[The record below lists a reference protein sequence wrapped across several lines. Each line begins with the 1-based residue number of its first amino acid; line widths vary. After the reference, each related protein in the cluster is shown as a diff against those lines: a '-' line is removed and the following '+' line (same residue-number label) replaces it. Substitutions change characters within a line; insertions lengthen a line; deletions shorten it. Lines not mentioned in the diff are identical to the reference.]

1 MKLHYIFTVALTALM
16 AIPAMAQDRNNEDE
30 VVKVNARFS
39 AYNYREGEL
48 IVKFKDQSAA
58 QIKAPR
64 RTKFRTSGVNS
75 IDATLRALGVS
86 EVEELMPLSGHQP
99 VKRLARSVNGQTVTA
114 PAMNRVYLMRYNKAK
129 VRNVEEAVAK
139 LSKLK
144 DVEYAEPNRIVYALG
159 GAEAMAAQSK
169 ALDEAQQQTADGE
182 NRAVSFNDPLFGNQW
197 GLQSMQIPLLWQEP
211 FITNK
216 RPVIA
221 ILDTG
226 VDIDHP
232 DLKANIWT
240 NAKEAEGAEEYDDDG
255 NGFNDDVHGWDFV
268 NQTGRIGDW
277 NGHGTH
283 CAGIAAAVAG
293 NGIGIVGANPDAL
306 IMPVTVMQSDGTGD
320 VATIIKGIDYAVA
333 NGADI
338 ISMSFGSYGESRAEE
353 QALGRAYQKAVL
365 VAAAGNDGMCLNHK
379 HGRGDPAPMYPAS
392 YTFVLGVQAMSSEG
406 NITDWSNYDDDGPTY
421 SEWGEAKLY
430 NYELLAPGV
439 NIESTYPGG
448 NYKSLNGTSMATPMV
463 AGALSRLIQTKEY
476 VNKEY
481 LFGDLINACS
491 ETGGLDIYKA
501 FSIKDEDRTPELSFV
516 TYEMDDSTNVGDGD
530 GRPDA
535 GEVID
540 FYPIVRN
547 SWGKAKNIKL
557 SIELGENEDPQI
569 VELIKKEADF
579 GAELSAYGKGKS
591 DEPLRIKIN
600 DKCADNRR
608 IRLVLKGTCD
618 GMQGEFTQEITL
630 TVENGVEIGGLI
642 KENTT
647 LYPNVHYIVTK
658 TIAVPQGVTLTI
670 KPGTIL
676 DFKNT
681 NIKNVGTI
689 NAIGKPDS
697 LIVLNGMND
706 PSSIGGASID
716 ISDFSYT
723 VIQNSNL
730 FSLEFDYYGIDKIKK
745 TNNNIVKDNEISM
758 LSDGTFEKCNFFNN
772 KRIHYYDGD
781 DMNLTS
787 CNLIGNCTDDRA
799 QSNAFGLQALH
810 SSNIFS
816 NKYGLTG
823 AYISNG
829 PKVYTTDTPNYFGSS
844 NESLVRKGIYDINND
859 YSTTE
864 YDLSNMLTRP
874 NAEAHGIV
882 WKVVVNGYDAQ
893 DEFDML
899 PPLGVGKHKF
909 EVYFNRPMRTSVT
922 PMVAMGVRPP
932 YTQIPIAEEGTW
944 SADSTVYT
952 TYLTITGKT
961 GADGLNRIY
970 VDGAKDNEGFEIPYE
985 NSRFNVNVQAAGS
998 LSTGFMGEAG
1008 LGKVT
1013 LSWNDVQNSFDD
1025 FLGYNLYRYT
1035 DKGDTIKVNK
1045 QLLDN
1050 ETLEY
1055 VDYDVVP
1062 GTTYCYQYKV
1072 ITTDLKETDP
1082 SNVVAVT
1089 PMTSTLGDANGSG
1102 KVDVADVVTTVNYA
1116 SGQNPKPFI
1125 FEAADVNTDLQIDI
1139 LDVVGIIRTILNPN
1153 ADVSSMAMATA
1164 TYTVENGIVYVD
1176 SPVDL
1181 AGVQIQIATEKGSQI
1196 KATDEMEGFE
1206 QTSSWLSDNDFIYLA
1221 YSMSGKTLTAGKHA
1235 ILNIGNA
1242 KIMDIRLSDAAGK
1255 NVEAKAG
1262 QETSVTRLGADVMNV
1277 SGIYTLTGV
1286 KLSGRSSDLKKLP
1299 AGVYIV
1305 DGKKVVK

>member
-1 MKLHYIFTVALTALM
+1 MKL
-16 AIPAMAQDRNNEDE
+16 PQ
-30 VVKVNARFS
+30 
-39 AYNYREGEL
+39 
-48 IVKFKDQSAA
+48 
-58 QIKAPR
+58 
-64 RTKFRTSGVNS
+64 
-75 IDATLRALGVS
+75 
-86 EVEELMPLSGHQP
+86 
-99 VKRLARSVNGQTVTA
+99 
-114 PAMNRVYLMRYNKAK
+114 
-129 VRNVEEAVAK
+129 
-139 LSKLK
+139 
-144 DVEYAEPNRIVYALG
+144 
-159 GAEAMAAQSK
+159 
-169 ALDEAQQQTADGE
+169 
-182 NRAVSFNDPLFGNQW
+182 
-197 GLQSMQIPLLWQEP
+197 LWQQP
-211 FITNK
+211 IITQK
-216 RPVIA
+216 RPIIA

-240 NAKEAEGAEEYDDDG
+240 NTKESEGAEDYDDDG
-255 NGFNDDVHGWDFV
+255 NGFKDDLHGWDFV

-283 CAGIAAAVAG
+283 CAGIAAAVGG

-338 ISMSFGSYGESRAEE
+338 ISMSFGSYGESKAQE

-365 VAAAGNDGMCLNHK
+365 VAAAGNDGKCMNHK
-379 HGRGDPAPMYPAS
+379 HPEKAQDKPMPMYPAS
-392 YTFVLGVQAMSSEG
+392 YTFVLGVQAMNSEG
-406 NITDWSNYDDDGPTY
+406 NITYWSNYDDNGPTY
-421 SEWGEAKLY
+421 TEWGEDKLY
-430 NYELLAPGV
+430 NYELLAPGA

-463 AGALSRLIQTKEY
+463 AGALSRLIQSKEY
-476 VNKEY
+476 ANKEY

-491 ETGGLDIYKA
+491 STGGLDIYKV
-501 FSIKDEDRTPELSFV
+501 FSIKDEDRIPELSFV

-569 VELIKKEADF
+569 VEFIKKETDF
-579 GAELSAYGKGKS
+579 GSELSAYGKGKS
-591 DEPLRIKIN
+591 AEPLRIKIN
-600 DKCADNRR
+600 DKCADNRH
-608 IRLVLKGTCD
+608 IRLVIKGTCD
-618 GMQGEFTQEITL
+618 GMEKEITQDITL
-630 TVENGVEIGGLI
+630 IVENGVEIGGVI
-642 KENTT
+642 KKDMT

-658 TIAVPQGVTLTI
+658 NLAIPEGVTLTI
-670 KPGTIL
+670 KPGTKL
-676 DFKNT
+676 EFKDT
-681 NIKNVGTI
+681 YFTNVGTI
-689 NAIGKPDS
+689 NAVGKPDS
-697 LIVLNGMND
+697 LIVLEGIDSKDN
-706 PSSIGGASID
+706 ILYGANID
-716 ISDFSYT
+716 LSGFSYT
-723 VIQNSNL
+723 ELKKSHINDFYGNYNNVIINNNKIFDSVGSKRNYGCNIYNNTIYVLRKGDGLFEKSNL
-730 FSLEFDYYGIDKIKK
+730 INNYAYDYDIAKIEL
-745 TNNNIVKDNEISM
+745 D
-758 LSDGTFEKCNFFNN
+758 
-772 KRIHYYDGD
+772 
-781 DMNLTS
+781 
-787 CNLIGNCTDDRA
+787 
-799 QSNAFGLQALH
+799 QFG
-810 SSNIFS
+810 SSNIWNTGNVVI
-816 NKYGLTG
+816 NKGST
-823 AYISNG
+823 
-829 PKVYTTDTPNYFGSS
+829 VYTPDFPNYFGSS
-844 NESLVRKGIYDINND
+844 KEATVRKGILDIYNN
-859 YSTTE
+859 YGTTE

-874 NAEAHGIV
+874 NADAHGVV
-882 WKVVVNGYDAQ
+882 WKVVVDGYDAQ

-922 PMVAMGVRPP
+922 PMVAMGIRPP

-944 SADSTVYT
+944 SADSLIYT
-952 TYLTITGKT
+952 AYLTITGKT

-970 VDGAKDNEGFEIPYE
+970 VDQAKDNEGFDIPIE

-1102 KVDVADVVTTVNYA
+1102 NVDVADVITTVNYA

-1181 AGVQIQIATEKGSQI
+1181 AGVQIQIATEKGSEVT
-1196 KATDEMEGFE
+1196 ATGEMEGFE
-1206 QTSSWLSDNDFIYLA
+1206 QASSWLSDNDFIYLA

-1262 QETSVTRLGADVMNV
+1262 ELSSITRLGSDVMNV

-1286 KLSGRSSDLKKLP
+1286 KLSGRSSDLNRLP

-1305 DGKKVVK
+1305 DGKKMVK

>member
-1 MKLHYIFTVALTALM
+1 MYKTKPTGGG
-16 AIPAMAQDRNNEDE
+16 NNISYD
-30 VVKVNARFS
+30 
-39 AYNYREGEL
+39 
-48 IVKFKDQSAA
+48 
-58 QIKAPR
+58 
-64 RTKFRTSGVNS
+64 
-75 IDATLRALGVS
+75 
-86 EVEELMPLSGHQP
+86 
-99 VKRLARSVNGQTVTA
+99 
-114 PAMNRVYLMRYNKAK
+114 
-129 VRNVEEAVAK
+129 
-139 LSKLK
+139 
-144 DVEYAEPNRIVYALG
+144 
-159 GAEAMAAQSK
+159 
-169 ALDEAQQQTADGE
+169 
-182 NRAVSFNDPLFGNQW
+182 DPLFGQQW
-197 GLQSMQIPLLWQEP
+197 GLQTMKLPQLWQQP
-211 FITNK
+211 IITQK
-216 RPVIA
+216 RPIIA

-240 NAKEAEGAEEYDDDG
+240 NTKEAEGAEDYDDDG
-255 NGFNDDVHGWDFV
+255 NGFKDDLHGWDFV

-283 CAGIAAAVAG
+283 CAGIAAAVGG

-338 ISMSFGSYGESRAEE
+338 ISMSFGSYGESKAQE
-353 QALGRAYQKAVL
+353 QALGRAYQKAIL
-365 VAAAGNDGMCLNHK
+365 VAAAGNDGKCMNHK
-379 HGRGDPAPMYPAS
+379 HPEKAQDKPMPMYPAS
-392 YTFVLGVQAMSSEG
+392 YTFVLGVQAMNSEG
-406 NITDWSNYDDDGPTY
+406 NITDWSNYDDNGPTY
-421 SEWGEAKLY
+421 TEWGEDKLY
-430 NYELLAPGV
+430 NYELLAPGA

-463 AGALSRLIQTKEY
+463 AGALSRLIQSKEY
-476 VNKEY
+476 ANKEY

-491 ETGGLDIYKA
+491 STGGLDIYKA
-501 FSIKDEDRTPELSFV
+501 FSIKDEDRKPDLSFV

-535 GEVID
+535 GEIID
-540 FYPIVRN
+540 IYPIVRN

-569 VELIKKEADF
+569 VEFIKKEADF
-579 GAELSAYGKGKS
+579 GWELSAYGKGKS
-591 DEPLRIKIN
+591 AEPLRIKIN
-600 DKCADNRR
+600 DKCADNRH
-608 IRLVLKGTCD
+608 ISLVLKATCD
-618 GMQGEFTQEITL
+618 GTEKKITQDITL
-630 TVENGVEIGGLI
+630 TVENGVEIGGVI
-642 KENTT
+642 KKDMT

-658 TIAVPQGVTLTI
+658 NLAIPEGVTLTI
-670 KPGTIL
+670 KPGTKL
-676 DFKNT
+676 EFKGTYFSNA
-681 NIKNVGTI
+681 GTI
-689 NAIGKPDS
+689 NAAGKPDS
-697 LIVLNGMND
+697 LIVLEGIDNKGYWA
-706 PSSIGGASID
+706 GGAYINLSG
-716 ISDFSYT
+716 FSYT
-723 VIQNSNL
+723 EVKNSNARNL
-730 FSLEFDYYGIDKIKK
+730 SGDY
-745 TNNNIVKDNEISM
+745 NNVFLN
-758 LSDGTFEKCNFFNN
+758 
-772 KRIHYYDGD
+772 H
-781 DMNLTS
+781 
-787 CNLIGNCTDDRA
+787 NLIQISYA
-799 QSNAFGLQALH
+799 QSTICNCNIYNNRIDDCYINFVKSNIIHNDAFSSNNSLINLDKVE
-810 SSNIFS
+810 SSNIWNS
-816 NKYGLTG
+816 ERVGIEKG
-823 AYISNG
+823 AT
-829 PKVYTTDTPNYFGSS
+829 VYTPDFPNYFGSS
-844 NESLVRKGIYDINND
+844 KEATVRKSILDIYNNF
-859 YSTTE
+859 STTE
-864 YDLSNMLTRP
+864 YDLSNMLMRP
-874 NAEAHGIV
+874 NAEAHGVV
-882 WKVVVNGYDAQ
+882 WKVVVDGYDAQ

-909 EVYFNRPMRTSVT
+909 EVYFNRPMRTSIT
-922 PMVAMGVRPP
+922 PMVAMGVRMP

-944 SADSTVYT
+944 SADSLIYT
-952 TYLTITGKT
+952 AYLTITGKT

-985 NSRFNVNVQAAGS
+985 NTRFNVNVQAAGS

-1102 KVDVADVVTTVNYA
+1102 NVDVADVITTVNYA
-1116 SGQNPKPFI
+1116 SGQEPKPFI

-1181 AGVQIQIATEKGSQI
+1181 AGVQIQIATDKGSEVT
-1196 KATDEMEGFE
+1196 ATGEMEGFE
-1206 QTSSWLSDNDFIYLA
+1206 QASSWLSDNDFIYLA
-1221 YSMSGKTLTAGKHA
+1221 YSMSDKTLAAGKHA
-1235 ILNIGNA
+1235 ILNIGNV

-1262 QETSVTRLGADVMNV
+1262 ELSSITRLGSDVMNV

>member
-30 VVKVNARFS
+30 VVKVDARFS

-139 LSKLK
+139 LAKLK

-169 ALDEAQQQTADGE
+169 ALDEAQQQTAGGE

-197 GLQSMQIPLLWQEP
+197 GLQSMQIPQLWQEP

-283 CAGIAAAVAG
+283 CAGIAAAVGG
-293 NGIGIVGANPDAL
+293 NDIGIVGANPDAL

-365 VAAAGNDGMCLNHK
+365 VAAAGNDGMCLNHA
-379 HGRGDPAPMYPAS
+379 HPERGQFAPKPMYPAS
-392 YTFVLGVQAMSSEG
+392 YTFVLGVQAMDSEG
-406 NITDWSNYDDDGPTY
+406 CRAGFSNYDDNGPTY
-421 SEWGEAKLY
+421 SEWGEDKLY

-476 VNKEY
+476 ANKEY

-491 ETGGLDIYKA
+491 ATGGLDIYKA
-501 FSIKDEDRTPELSFV
+501 FSIKDEDRIPELSFV

-569 VELIKKEADF
+569 VKFIKKEADF
-579 GAELSAYGKGKS
+579 GSELSAYGKGKS
-591 DEPLRIKIN
+591 AEPLRIKIN
-600 DKCADNRR
+600 DKCADNRH

-630 TVENGVEIGGLI
+630 TVENGVEIGGVI
-642 KENTT
+642 KKDMT

-658 TIAVPQGVTLTI
+658 NLAIPEGVTLTI
-670 KPGTIL
+670 KPGTKL
-676 DFKNT
+676 EFKGTYFENR
-681 NIKNVGTI
+681 GTI
-689 NAIGKPDS
+689 NAVGKPDS
-697 LIVLNGMND
+697 LIVLEGIDSKND
-706 PSSIGGASID
+706 IGGAD
-716 ISDFSYT
+716 INLSGFSYT
-723 VIQNSNL
+723 ELKKSHIRYFKGNFNNVIIDNNDMYQTPYIGYNNNNNGCNIYNNTISTTGDGRFEKSNIINNYAR
-730 FSLEFDYYGIDKIKK
+730 FDY
-745 TNNNIVKDNEISM
+745 
-758 LSDGTFEKCNFFNN
+758 DGLIELNQFN
-772 KRIHYYDGD
+772 
-781 DMNLTS
+781 
-787 CNLIGNCTDDRA
+787 
-799 QSNAFGLQALH
+799 
-810 SSNIFS
+810 SSNIW
-816 NKYGLTG
+816 NTEHIGIQADVT
-823 AYISNG
+823 
-829 PKVYTTDTPNYFGSS
+829 VYTTDTPNYFGSS
-844 NESLVRKGIYDINND
+844 KEATVRKSILDINNN
-859 YSTTE
+859 YGTTE

-874 NAEAHGIV
+874 NAEAHGVV
-882 WKVVVNGYDAQ
+882 WKVVVDGYDAQ

-922 PMVAMGVRPP
+922 PMVAMGVRMP
-932 YTQIPIAEEGTW
+932 YTQIPIAEDGTW

-952 TYLTITGKT
+952 AYLTITGKT

-1089 PMTSTLGDANGSG
+1089 PMTSTIGDANGSG
-1102 KVDVADVVTTVNYA
+1102 NVDVADVITTVNYA
-1116 SGQNPKPFI
+1116 SGQEPKPFI
-1125 FEAADVNTDLQIDI
+1125 FEAADINKDLQIDI

-1196 KATDEMEGFE
+1196 KATDELEGFE
-1206 QTSSWLSDNDFIYLA
+1206 QASSWLSDNDFLFMA
-1221 YSMSGKTLTAGKHA
+1221 YSMSGKTLAAGKHA

-1262 QETSVTRLGADVMNV
+1262 QETSVTRLGADIMNV

>member
-1 MKLHYIFTVALTALM
+1 MELHRIFTIALTALA
-16 AIPAMAQDRNNEDE
+16 AIPTMAQDRNNEDE
-30 VVKVNARFS
+30 VVKVDARFS
-39 AYNYREGEL
+39 AYNYREGEV

-58 QIKAPR
+58 QINAPR

-75 IDATLRALGVS
+75 IDATLRELGVS
-86 EVEELMPLSGHQP
+86 EVEALMPLSGNQQ
-99 VKRLARSVNGQTVTA
+99 VKRLARSVNGKTVAA
-114 PAMNRVYLMRYNKAK
+114 PAMNRIYLMHFDKTK
-129 VRNVEEAVAK
+129 VRNTEEAVAK
-139 LSKLK
+139 LAKLA

-159 GAEAMAAQSK
+159 NTESQAGQSK
-169 ALDEAQQQTADGE
+169 ALMDVQDQANGGGKNTSYD
-182 NRAVSFNDPLFGNQW
+182 DPLFGQQW
-197 GLQSMQIPLLWQEP
+197 GLQTMKLPQLWQQP
-211 FITNK
+211 IIRQK
-216 RPVIA
+216 RPIIA

-240 NAKEAEGAEEYDDDG
+240 NTKESEGAEDYDDDG
-255 NGFNDDVHGWDFV
+255 NGFKDDLHGWDFV

-283 CAGIAAAVAG
+283 CAGIAAAVGG

-338 ISMSFGSYGESRAEE
+338 ISMSFGSYGESKAEE
-353 QALGRAYQKAVL
+353 QALGRAYQKAIL
-365 VAAAGNDGMCLNHK
+365 VAAAGNDGKCLNHA
-379 HGRGDPAPMYPAS
+379 HPERGQMSPAPMYPGS
-392 YTFVLGVQAMSSEG
+392 YTFVLGVQAMNSEG
-406 NITDWSNYDDDGPTY
+406 NITGWSNYDDNGPTY
-421 SEWGEAKLY
+421 SAWGEDKLY
-430 NYELLAPGV
+430 NYELLAPGA

-463 AGALSRLIQTKEY
+463 AGALSRLIQSKEY
-476 VNKEY
+476 ANKEY
-481 LFGDLINACS
+481 LFGDLINACPT
-491 ETGGLDIYKA
+491 TGGLDIYKA
-501 FSIKDEDRTPELSFV
+501 FSIKDEDRKPELSFV
-516 TYEMDDSTNVGDGD
+516 TYEMDDSTNIGDGD

-535 GEVID
+535 GEIID
-540 FYPIVRN
+540 IYPIVRN

-569 VELIKKEADF
+569 VEFIKKEADF
-579 GAELSAYGKGKS
+579 GSELSAYGKGKS
-591 DEPLRIKIN
+591 AEPLRIKIN
-600 DKCADNRR
+600 DKCADNRH
-608 IRLVLKGTCD
+608 IRLVIKGTCD
-618 GMQGEFTQEITL
+618 GMEGEITQDITL
-630 TVENGVEIGGLI
+630 TVENGVEIGGVI
-642 KENTT
+642 KEDMT

-658 TIAVPQGVTLTI
+658 NLAIPEGVTLTI
-670 KPGTIL
+670 KPGTKL
-676 DFKNT
+676 EFKGTYFENR
-681 NIKNVGTI
+681 GTI
-689 NAIGKPDS
+689 NAAGKPDS
-697 LIVLNGMND
+697 LIVLEGMDNKN
-706 PSSIGGASID
+706 SSGANINLSG
-716 ISDFSYT
+716 FSYT
-723 VIQNSNL
+723 ELKKSKIYVCYGNFNNVIINENYM
-730 FSLEFDYYGIDKIKK
+730 YYITTSSHNNI
-745 TNNNIVKDNEISM
+745 NNNNGCNIYNNTIYSNASGHDR
-758 LSDGTFEKCNFFNN
+758 FEKSNIINN
-772 KRIHYYDGD
+772 YAD
-781 DMNLTS
+781 DPVI
-787 CNLIGNCTDDRA
+787 CLIGLRQFN
-799 QSNAFGLQALH
+799 
-810 SSNIFS
+810 SSNIW
-816 NKYGLTG
+816 NTEHIGIQADAT
-823 AYISNG
+823 
-829 PKVYTTDTPNYFGSS
+829 VYTTDTPNYFGSS
-844 NESLVRKGIYDINND
+844 KEATVRKSILDIHND
-859 YSTTE
+859 YGTTE

-874 NAEAHGIV
+874 NAEAHGVV
-882 WKVVVNGYDAQ
+882 WKVVVDGYDAQ

-909 EVYFNRPMRTSVT
+909 EVYFNRPMRTNVT

-932 YTQIPIAEEGTW
+932 YTQIPIAEDGTW

-952 TYLTITGKT
+952 AYLTITGKT

-985 NSRFNVNVQAAGS
+985 NTRFNVNVQAAGS

-1102 KVDVADVVTTVNYA
+1102 NVDVADVITTVNYA
-1116 SGQNPKPFI
+1116 SGQEPKPFI

-1181 AGVQIQIATEKGSQI
+1181 AGVQIQIATEKGSEVT
-1196 KATDEMEGFE
+1196 ATGEMEGFE
-1206 QTSSWLSDNDFIYLA
+1206 QASSWLSDNDFIYLA

-1262 QETSVTRLGADVMNV
+1262 ELSSITRLGSDVMNV

-1305 DGKKVVK
+1305 DGKKMVK

>member
-1 MKLHYIFTVALTALM
+1 MHKSSLT
-16 AIPAMAQDRNNEDE
+16 
-30 VVKVNARFS
+30 
-39 AYNYREGEL
+39 
-48 IVKFKDQSAA
+48 
-58 QIKAPR
+58 
-64 RTKFRTSGVNS
+64 
-75 IDATLRALGVS
+75 
-86 EVEELMPLSGHQP
+86 
-99 VKRLARSVNGQTVTA
+99 
-114 PAMNRVYLMRYNKAK
+114 
-129 VRNVEEAVAK
+129 
-139 LSKLK
+139 
-144 DVEYAEPNRIVYALG
+144 G
-159 GAEAMAAQSK
+159 GGKNISY
-169 ALDEAQQQTADGE
+169 D
-182 NRAVSFNDPLFGNQW
+182 DPLFGQQW
-197 GLQSMQIPLLWQEP
+197 GLQTMKLPQLWQQP
-211 FITNK
+211 IITQK
-216 RPVIA
+216 RPIIA

-240 NAKEAEGAEEYDDDG
+240 NTKESEGAEDYDDDG
-255 NGFNDDVHGWDFV
+255 NGFKDDLHGWDFV

-283 CAGIAAAVAG
+283 CAGIAAAVGG

-338 ISMSFGSYGESRAEE
+338 ISMSFGSYGESKVEE

-365 VAAAGNDGMCLNHK
+365 VAAAGNDGKCLNHA
-379 HGRGDPAPMYPAS
+379 HPGQIFPMPMYPAS
-392 YTFVLGVQAMSSEG
+392 YTFVLGVQAMNGEG
-406 NITDWSNYDDDGPTY
+406 NITGWSNYDDNGPTY
-421 SEWGEAKLY
+421 SGWGEDKLY
-430 NYELLAPGV
+430 NYELLAPGI

-448 NYKSLNGTSMATPMV
+448 NYKTLNGTSMATPMV
-463 AGALSRLIQTKEY
+463 AGALSRLIQSKEY
-476 VNKEY
+476 ANKEY

-491 ETGGLDIYKA
+491 ATGGLDIYKA
-501 FSIKDEDRTPELSFV
+501 FSIKDEDRKPELSFV

-530 GRPDA
+530 GRADA

-569 VELIKKEADF
+569 VEFIKKEADF
-579 GAELSAYGKGKS
+579 GSELSAYGKARS
-591 DEPLRIKIN
+591 AEPLRIKIN
-600 DKCADNRR
+600 DKCADNRH
-608 IRLVLKGTCD
+608 IHLVIKGTCD
-618 GMQGEFTQEITL
+618 GMESEITQDITL
-630 TVENGVEIGGLI
+630 TVENGVEIGGVI
-642 KENTT
+642 KEDMT
-647 LYPNVHYIVTK
+647 LYPNVHYIVT
-658 TIAVPQGVTLTI
+658 TNLAIPEGVTLTI
-670 KPGTIL
+670 KPGTKL
-676 DFKNT
+676 EFKGTYFEN
-681 NIKNVGTI
+681 KGTI
-689 NAIGKPDS
+689 NAAGKPDS
-697 LIVLNGMND
+697 LIELEGMRNKVNWMGD
-706 PSSIGGASID
+706 ASINL
-716 ISDFSYT
+716 SGFSYT
-723 VIQNSNL
+723 EVKNSYAQSISGDYNNVFFNHNL
-730 FSLEFDYYGIDKIKK
+730 I
-745 TNNNIVKDNEISM
+745 
-758 LSDGTFEKCNFFNN
+758 LSDYWQYTISNCNCNIYNN
-772 KRIHYYDGD
+772 RIDHCNINFVKSNIINNDAFSRDNSLINLDGVE
-781 DMNLTS
+781 
-787 CNLIGNCTDDRA
+787 
-799 QSNAFGLQALH
+799 
-810 SSNIFS
+810 SSNIWNS
-816 NKYGLTG
+816 ERVGINKG
-823 AYISNG
+823 AT
-829 PKVYTTDTPNYFGSS
+829 VFTTDFPNYFGSS
-844 NESLVRKGIYDINND
+844 KEATVRKSILDIYN
-859 YSTTE
+859 YYGATE

-874 NAEAHGIV
+874 NADAHGVV
-882 WKVVVNGYDAQ
+882 WKVVVDGYDAQ

-922 PMVAMGVRPP
+922 PMVAMGVRMP

-944 SADSTVYT
+944 SADSLIYT
-952 TYLTITGKT
+952 AYLTITGKT

-985 NSRFNVNVQAAGS
+985 NTRFNVNVQAAGS

-1102 KVDVADVVTTVNYA
+1102 KVDVADVITTVNYA
-1116 SGQNPKPFI
+1116 SGQEPKPFI

-1181 AGVQIQIATEKGSQI
+1181 AGVQIQIATEKGSEVT
-1196 KATDEMEGFE
+1196 ATGEMEGFE
-1206 QTSSWLSDNDFIYLA
+1206 QASSWLSDNDFIYLA

-1262 QETSVTRLGADVMNV
+1262 ELSSITRLGSDVMNV

-1305 DGKKVVK
+1305 DGKKMVK

>member
-30 VVKVNARFS
+30 VVKVDARFS

-99 VKRLARSVNGQTVTA
+99 VKRLARSFNGQTVTA

-169 ALDEAQQQTADGE
+169 ALDEAQQQTAGGE

-283 CAGIAAAVAG
+283 CAGIAAAVGG

-365 VAAAGNDGMCLNHK
+365 VAAAGNDGMCLNHA
-379 HGRGDPAPMYPAS
+379 HPERGQFAPQPMYPAS
-392 YTFVLGVQAMSSEG
+392 YTFVLGVQAMNSEG
-406 NITDWSNYDDDGPTY
+406 NITGWSNYDDNGPTY
-421 SEWGEAKLY
+421 TEWGEDKLY
-430 NYELLAPGV
+430 NYELLAPGA

-491 ETGGLDIYKA
+491 ETGGLNIYKA
-501 FSIKDEDRTPELSFV
+501 FSIKDEDRIPELSFV

-540 FYPIVRN
+540 LYPIVRN

-630 TVENGVEIGGLI
+630 TVENGVEIGGVI
-642 KENTT
+642 KKDMT

-658 TIAVPQGVTLTI
+658 NLAISEGVTLTI
-670 KPGTIL
+670 KPGTKL
-676 DFKNT
+676 EFKDTYFT
-681 NIKNVGTI
+681 NNGTI
-689 NAIGKPDS
+689 NAAGKPDS
-697 LIVLNGMND
+697 LIVLEGIDNKNV
-706 PSSIGGASID
+706 IGGVYINLSG
-716 ISDFSYT
+716 FSYT
-723 VIQNSNL
+723 ELKKSHISCFKGNFNNVI
-730 FSLEFDYYGIDKIKK
+730 ID
-745 TNNNIVKDNEISM
+745 NNDIFQMPENYNHNGCNIYNNTIYTTG
-758 LSDGTFEKCNFFNN
+758 DGRFEKSNIINN
-772 KRIHYYDGD
+772 YARFDNDG
-781 DMNLTS
+781 
-787 CNLIGNCTDDRA
+787 LIGLN
-799 QSNAFGLQALH
+799 QFN
-810 SSNIFS
+810 SSNIW
-816 NKYGLTG
+816 NTEHIGIQADAT
-823 AYISNG
+823 
-829 PKVYTTDTPNYFGSS
+829 VYTTDTPNYFGSS
-844 NESLVRKGIYDINND
+844 KEATVRKSILDIYNN
-859 YSTTE
+859 YGTTE

-874 NAEAHGIV
+874 NADAHGVV

-922 PMVAMGVRPP
+922 PMVAMGVRMP

-952 TYLTITGKT
+952 AYLTITGKT

-985 NSRFNVNVQAAGS
+985 NARFNVNVQAAGS

-1050 ETLEY
+1050 EMLEY
-1055 VDYDVVP
+1055 IDYDVVP

-1089 PMTSTLGDANGSG
+1089 PMTSTLGDANCSG
-1102 KVDVADVVTTVNYA
+1102 NVDVADVITTVNYA
-1116 SGQNPKPFI
+1116 SGQEPKPFI
-1125 FEAADVNTDLQIDI
+1125 FEAADINKDLQIDI

-1181 AGVQIQIATEKGSQI
+1181 AGLQIQIATEKGSQI

-1221 YSMSGKTLTAGKHA
+1221 YSMSGKTLAAGKHA

>member
-1 MKLHYIFTVALTALM
+1 MYKTKPTGG
-16 AIPAMAQDRNNEDE
+16 NNISYD
-30 VVKVNARFS
+30 
-39 AYNYREGEL
+39 
-48 IVKFKDQSAA
+48 
-58 QIKAPR
+58 
-64 RTKFRTSGVNS
+64 
-75 IDATLRALGVS
+75 
-86 EVEELMPLSGHQP
+86 
-99 VKRLARSVNGQTVTA
+99 
-114 PAMNRVYLMRYNKAK
+114 
-129 VRNVEEAVAK
+129 
-139 LSKLK
+139 
-144 DVEYAEPNRIVYALG
+144 
-159 GAEAMAAQSK
+159 
-169 ALDEAQQQTADGE
+169 
-182 NRAVSFNDPLFGNQW
+182 DPLFGQQW
-197 GLQSMQIPLLWQEP
+197 GLQTMKLPQLWQQP
-211 FITNK
+211 IITQK
-216 RPVIA
+216 RPIIA

-240 NAKEAEGAEEYDDDG
+240 NTKESEGAEDYDDDG
-255 NGFNDDVHGWDFV
+255 NGFKDDLHGWDFV

-283 CAGIAAAVAG
+283 CAGIAAAVGG

-333 NGADI
+333 SGADI
-338 ISMSFGSYGESRAEE
+338 ISMSFGSYGESKAEE
-353 QALGRAYQKAVL
+353 QALGRAYQKAIL
-365 VAAAGNDGMCLNHK
+365 VAAAGNDGKCMNHK
-379 HGRGDPAPMYPAS
+379 HPEKAQDKPMPMYPAS
-392 YTFVLGVQAMSSEG
+392 YTFVLGVQAMNSEG
-406 NITDWSNYDDDGPTY
+406 NITYWSNYDDNGPTY
-421 SEWGEAKLY
+421 TEWGEDKLY
-430 NYELLAPGV
+430 NYELLAPGA

-463 AGALSRLIQTKEY
+463 AGALSRLIQSKEY
-476 VNKEY
+476 ANKEY

-491 ETGGLDIYKA
+491 TTGGLDIYKA
-501 FSIKDEDRTPELSFV
+501 FSIKDEDRIPELSFV

-540 FYPIVRN
+540 IYPIVRN

-569 VELIKKEADF
+569 VEFIRKEADF
-579 GAELSAYGKGKS
+579 GSELSAYGKGKS
-591 DEPLRIKIN
+591 AEPLRIKIN
-600 DKCADNRR
+600 DNCADNRH
-608 IRLVLKGTCD
+608 IHLVIKGTCD
-618 GMQGEFTQEITL
+618 GMEGEITQDITL
-630 TVENGVEIGGLI
+630 TVENGVEIGGVI
-642 KENTT
+642 KKDMT

-658 TIAVPQGVTLTI
+658 NLAIPKGVTLTI
-670 KPGTIL
+670 KPGTKL
-676 DFKNT
+676 EFKGTYFSNA
-681 NIKNVGTI
+681 GTI
-689 NAIGKPDS
+689 NAAGKPDS
-697 LIVLNGMND
+697 LIVLEGIDDKNGIN
-706 PSSIGGASID
+706 AAD
-716 ISDFSYT
+716 INLSGFSYT
-723 VIQNSNL
+723 ELKESRIYVCRGNFNNVIIDNNYMEHIQNENINGCNIYNNAI
-730 FSLEFDYYGIDKIKK
+730 FVTEYGR
-745 TNNNIVKDNEISM
+745 
-758 LSDGTFEKCNFFNN
+758 FEKSNIINNYAYHNDIGLIALNIFN
-772 KRIHYYDGD
+772 
-781 DMNLTS
+781 
-787 CNLIGNCTDDRA
+787 
-799 QSNAFGLQALH
+799 
-810 SSNIFS
+810 SSNIW
-816 NKYGLTG
+816 NTEHIGIKAGTT
-823 AYISNG
+823 
-829 PKVYTTDTPNYFGSS
+829 VYTTDDPNYFGSS
-844 NESLVRKGIYDINND
+844 KEATVRKSILDINNN
-859 YSTTE
+859 YGTTE
-864 YDLSNMLTRP
+864 YDLSNMLTHP
-874 NAEAHGIV
+874 NAEAHGVV
-882 WKVVVNGYDAQ
+882 WKVVVDGYDAQ

-909 EVYFNRPMRTSVT
+909 EVYFNRPMRTNVT

-944 SADSTVYT
+944 SADSLIYT
-952 TYLTITGKT
+952 AYLTITGKT

-970 VDGAKDNEGFEIPYE
+970 VDGAKDNEGFEIPIE

-1102 KVDVADVVTTVNYA
+1102 NVDVADVITTVNYA
-1116 SGQNPKPFI
+1116 SGQEPKPFI

-1181 AGVQIQIATEKGSQI
+1181 AGVQIQIATEKGSEVT
-1196 KATDEMEGFE
+1196 ATGEMEGFE
-1206 QTSSWLSDNDFIYLA
+1206 QASSWLSDNDFIYLA

-1262 QETSVTRLGADVMNV
+1262 ELSSITRLGSDVMNV

-1286 KLSGRSSDLKKLP
+1286 KLSGRSSDLNRLP
-1299 AGVYIV
+1299 AGIYIV
-1305 DGKKVVK
+1305 DGKKMVK

>member
-1 MKLHYIFTVALTALM
+1 MYKTKPTGGG
-16 AIPAMAQDRNNEDE
+16 NNISYD
-30 VVKVNARFS
+30 
-39 AYNYREGEL
+39 
-48 IVKFKDQSAA
+48 
-58 QIKAPR
+58 
-64 RTKFRTSGVNS
+64 
-75 IDATLRALGVS
+75 
-86 EVEELMPLSGHQP
+86 
-99 VKRLARSVNGQTVTA
+99 
-114 PAMNRVYLMRYNKAK
+114 
-129 VRNVEEAVAK
+129 
-139 LSKLK
+139 
-144 DVEYAEPNRIVYALG
+144 
-159 GAEAMAAQSK
+159 
-169 ALDEAQQQTADGE
+169 
-182 NRAVSFNDPLFGNQW
+182 DPLFGQQW
-197 GLQSMQIPLLWQEP
+197 GLQTMKLPQLWQQP
-211 FITNK
+211 IITQK
-216 RPVIA
+216 RPIIA

-240 NAKEAEGAEEYDDDG
+240 NTKESEGAEDYDDDG
-255 NGFNDDVHGWDFV
+255 NGFKDDLHGWDFV

-283 CAGIAAAVAG
+283 CAGIAAAVGG

-338 ISMSFGSYGESRAEE
+338 ISMSFGSYGESKAEE

-365 VAAAGNDGMCLNHK
+365 VAAAGNDGKCMNHK
-379 HGRGDPAPMYPAS
+379 HLEKGQDKPMPMYPAS
-392 YTFVLGVQAMSSEG
+392 YTFVLGVQAMNSEG
-406 NITDWSNYDDDGPTY
+406 NITDWSNYDDNGPTY
-421 SEWGEAKLY
+421 TEWGEDKLY
-430 NYELLAPGV
+430 NYELLAPGA

-463 AGALSRLIQTKEY
+463 AGALSRLIQSKEY
-476 VNKEY
+476 ANKEY
-481 LFGDLINACS
+481 LFGDLIYACS
-491 ETGGLDIYKA
+491 TTGGLDIYKA
-501 FSIKDEDRTPELSFV
+501 FSIKDEDRKPDLSFV

-540 FYPIVRN
+540 IYPIVRN

-557 SIELGENEDPQI
+557 SIELSENEDPQI
-569 VELIKKEADF
+569 VEFIKKEADF
-579 GAELSAYGKGKS
+579 GSELSAYGKGKS
-591 DEPLRIKIN
+591 AEPLRIKIN
-600 DKCADNRR
+600 DKCADNRH
-608 IRLVLKGTCD
+608 IHLVIKGTCD
-618 GMQGEFTQEITL
+618 GMEKEITQDITL
-630 TVENGVEIGGLI
+630 TVENGVEIGGVI
-642 KENTT
+642 KKDMT

-658 TIAVPQGVTLTI
+658 NLAIPEGVTLTI
-670 KPGTIL
+670 KPGTKL
-676 DFKNT
+676 EFKGTYFSNW
-681 NIKNVGTI
+681 GTI
-689 NAIGKPDS
+689 NAAGKPDS
-697 LIVLNGMND
+697 LIVLEGMD
-706 PSSIGGASID
+706 DKASSSYHGATINLSG
-716 ISDFSYT
+716 FSYT
-723 VIQNSNL
+723 ELRNSRLNTYIGNYNNVI
-730 FSLEFDYYGIDKIKK
+730 I
-745 TNNNIVKDNEISM
+745 NNNLIDWLNGQEASNYKYENHTCNIYNNYINICSTKES
-758 LSDGTFEKCNFFNN
+758 EKCNLINN
-772 KRIHYYDGD
+772 Y
-781 DMNLTS
+781 
-787 CNLIGNCTDDRA
+787 A
-799 QSNAFGLQALH
+799 QRNYRCDIDLSIFK
-810 SSNIFS
+810 SSNIW
-816 NKYGLTG
+816 NTG
-823 AYISNG
+823 NFNFRKGVIVFT
-829 PKVYTTDTPNYFGSS
+829 PKFPNYFGSS
-844 NESLVRKGIYDINND
+844 KEATVRKSILDIHND
-859 YSTTE
+859 YGTTE

-874 NAEAHGIV
+874 NAEAHGVV

-922 PMVAMGVRPP
+922 PMVAMGVRMP

-944 SADSTVYT
+944 SADSLVYT

-970 VDGAKDNEGFEIPYE
+970 VDGAKDDEGFEIPIE

-1089 PMTSTLGDANGSG
+1089 PITSTLGDANGSG
-1102 KVDVADVVTTVNYA
+1102 NVDVADVITTVNYA
-1116 SGQNPKPFI
+1116 SGQEPKPFI

-1181 AGVQIQIATEKGSQI
+1181 AGVQIQIATEKGSEVT
-1196 KATDEMEGFE
+1196 ATDEMEGFE
-1206 QTSSWLSDNDFIYLA
+1206 QASSWLSDNDFIYLA

-1262 QETSVTRLGADVMNV
+1262 ELSSITRLGSDVMNV

>member
-1 MKLHYIFTVALTALM
+1 MKL
-16 AIPAMAQDRNNEDE
+16 PQ
-30 VVKVNARFS
+30 
-39 AYNYREGEL
+39 
-48 IVKFKDQSAA
+48 
-58 QIKAPR
+58 
-64 RTKFRTSGVNS
+64 
-75 IDATLRALGVS
+75 
-86 EVEELMPLSGHQP
+86 
-99 VKRLARSVNGQTVTA
+99 
-114 PAMNRVYLMRYNKAK
+114 
-129 VRNVEEAVAK
+129 
-139 LSKLK
+139 
-144 DVEYAEPNRIVYALG
+144 
-159 GAEAMAAQSK
+159 
-169 ALDEAQQQTADGE
+169 
-182 NRAVSFNDPLFGNQW
+182 
-197 GLQSMQIPLLWQEP
+197 LWQQP
-211 FITNK
+211 IITQK
-216 RPVIA
+216 RPIIA

-240 NAKEAEGAEEYDDDG
+240 NTKESEGAEDYDDDG
-255 NGFNDDVHGWDFV
+255 NGFKDDLHGWDFV

-283 CAGIAAAVAG
+283 CAGIAAAVGG

-338 ISMSFGSYGESRAEE
+338 ISMSFGSYGESKAEE

-365 VAAAGNDGMCLNHK
+365 VAAAGNDGKCLNHK
-379 HGRGDPAPMYPAS
+379 HLERIQMAPMPMYPAS
-392 YTFVLGVQAMSSEG
+392 YTFVLGVQAMNNYG
-406 NITDWSNYDDDGPTY
+406 FITGWSNYDDDGPTY
-421 SEWGEAKLY
+421 SGWGEEKLY
-430 NYELLAPGV
+430 NYELIAPGA

-463 AGALSRLIQTKEY
+463 AGALSRLIQSKEY
-476 VNKEY
+476 ANKEY

-491 ETGGLDIYKA
+491 STGGLDIYQA
-501 FSIKDEDRTPELSFV
+501 FSIKDEDLKPDLSFV

-530 GRPDA
+530 GRADA

-557 SIELGENEDPQI
+557 SIELGENVDPQI
-569 VELIKKEADF
+569 VEFIKKEADF
-579 GAELSAYGKGKS
+579 GSELSAYGKGKS
-591 DEPLRIKIN
+591 AEPLRIKIN
-600 DKCADNRR
+600 DKCADNLH
-608 IRLVLKGTCD
+608 IHLVIKGTCD
-618 GMQGEFTQEITL
+618 GMEKEITQDITL
-630 TVENGVEIGGLI
+630 TVENGVEIGGVI
-642 KENTT
+642 KEDMT

-658 TIAVPQGVTLTI
+658 NLAVPEGVTLTI
-670 KPGTIL
+670 KPGTKL
-676 DFKNT
+676 EFKNT
-681 NIKNVGTI
+681 YFENKGTI
-689 NAIGKPDS
+689 NAVGKPDS
-697 LIVLNGMND
+697 LIVLEGIGSND
-706 PSSIGGASID
+706 YSGCTNLD
-716 ISDFSYT
+716 LSDFCYT
-723 VIQNSNL
+723 
-730 FSLEFDYYGIDKIKK
+730 
-745 TNNNIVKDNEISM
+745 IVKKSHIYCLTSQNHVYCLTSQNHDNIITDNKIHTM
-758 LSDGTFEKCNFFNN
+758 DGNFANCNFIYN
-772 KRIHYYDGD
+772 IIYLPPGTGT
-781 DMNLTS
+781 LS
-787 CNLIGNCTDDRA
+787 CNLIDNI
-799 QSNAFGLQALH
+799 SHNNSALTFYLKDIK
-810 SSNIFS
+810 SSNIL
-816 NKYGLTG
+816 NRENGLPDT
-823 AYISNG
+823 YIDEG
-829 PKVYTTDTPNYFGSS
+829 PKVFTTDTPNYFGSS
-844 NESLVRKGIYDINND
+844 KEATVRKSILDIHNN
-859 YSTTE
+859 YGTTE

-874 NAEAHGIV
+874 NAEAHGVV
-882 WKVVVNGYDAQ
+882 WKVVVDGYDAQ

-944 SADSTVYT
+944 SADSLIYT
-952 TYLTITGKT
+952 AYLTITGKT

-970 VDGAKDNEGFEIPYE
+970 VDGAKDDEGFEIPIE

-1102 KVDVADVVTTVNYA
+1102 KVDVADVITTVNYA

-1181 AGVQIQIATEKGSQI
+1181 AGVQIQIATEKGSEVT
-1196 KATDEMEGFE
+1196 ATGEMEGFE
-1206 QTSSWLSDNDFIYLA
+1206 QASSWLSDNDFIYLA

-1262 QETSVTRLGADVMNV
+1262 ELSSITRLGSDVMNV

-1299 AGVYIV
+1299 AGIYIV
-1305 DGKKVVK
+1305 DGKKMVK

>member
-1 MKLHYIFTVALTALM
+1 MELHRIFTIALTALA
-16 AIPAMAQDRNNEDE
+16 AIPTMAQDRNNEDE
-30 VVKVNARFS
+30 VVKVDARFS
-39 AYNYREGEL
+39 AYNYREGEV

-58 QIKAPR
+58 QINAPR

-75 IDATLRALGVS
+75 IDATLRELGVS
-86 EVEELMPLSGHQP
+86 EVEALMPLSGNQQ
-99 VKRLARSVNGQTVTA
+99 VKRLARSVNGKTVAA
-114 PAMNRVYLMRYNKAK
+114 PAMNRIYLMHYDKTK
-129 VRNVEEAVAK
+129 VRNTEEAVAK
-139 LSKLK
+139 LAKLA

-159 GAEAMAAQSK
+159 NTESQAGQSK
-169 ALDEAQQQTADGE
+169 TLMDVQDQANGGGNNISYD
-182 NRAVSFNDPLFGNQW
+182 DPLFGQQW
-197 GLQSMQIPLLWQEP
+197 GLQAMMLPQLWQQP
-211 FITNK
+211 IITQK
-216 RPVIA
+216 RPIIA

-240 NAKEAEGAEEYDDDG
+240 NTKESEGAEDYDDDG
-255 NGFNDDVHGWDFV
+255 NGFKDDLHGWDFV

-283 CAGIAAAVAG
+283 CAGIAAAVGG

-338 ISMSFGSYGESRAEE
+338 ISMSFGSYGESKAEE

-365 VAAAGNDGMCLNHK
+365 VAAAGNDSGCLNHYHFCK
-379 HGRGDPAPMYPAS
+379 YDYKPMYPAA
-392 YTFVLGVQAMSSEG
+392 YTFVLGVQAMNNEG
-406 NITDWSNYDDDGPTY
+406 YRAGFSNYDDNGPTY
-421 SEWGEAKLY
+421 TEWGEDKLY
-430 NYELLAPGV
+430 NYELLAPGA

-463 AGALSRLIQTKEY
+463 AGALSRLIQSKEY
-476 VNKEY
+476 ANKEY

-491 ETGGLDIYKA
+491 STGGLDIYKA
-501 FSIKDEDRTPELSFV
+501 FSIKDEDRKPELSFV

-535 GEVID
+535 GEVLDI
-540 FYPIVRN
+540 YPIVRN

-569 VELIKKEADF
+569 VEFIKNEADF
-579 GAELSAYGKGKS
+579 GSELSAYGKGKS
-591 DEPLRIKIN
+591 AEPLRIKIN
-600 DKCADNRR
+600 DKCADNRH
-608 IRLVLKGTCD
+608 IRLVIKGTCD
-618 GMQGEFTQEITL
+618 GMEKEITQDITL
-630 TVENGVEIGGLI
+630 IVENGVEIGGVI
-642 KENTT
+642 KKDMT

-658 TIAVPQGVTLTI
+658 NLAIPEGVTLTI
-670 KPGTIL
+670 KPGTKL
-676 DFKNT
+676 EFKGTYFKNR
-681 NIKNVGTI
+681 GTI
-689 NAIGKPDS
+689 NAAGKPDS
-697 LIVLNGMND
+697 LIVLEGMKNA
-706 PSSIGGASID
+706 SGAAD
-716 ISDFSYT
+716 INLSGFSYT
-723 VIQNSNL
+723 ELKNSKIQECHGNFNNVI
-730 FSLEFDYYGIDKIKK
+730 I
-745 TNNNIVKDNEISM
+745 NNNYMYYITTSIHNINNNGCNIYNNTIYSNVSGY
-758 LSDGTFEKCNFFNN
+758 DGFEKSNIINN
-772 KRIHYYDGD
+772 YTDAP
-781 DMNLTS
+781 TT
-787 CNLIGNCTDDRA
+787 CLIGLRQFN
-799 QSNAFGLQALH
+799 
-810 SSNIFS
+810 SSNIW
-816 NKYGLTG
+816 NTEHIGIQADAT
-823 AYISNG
+823 
-829 PKVYTTDTPNYFGSS
+829 VYTTDTPNYFGSS
-844 NESLVRKGIYDINND
+844 KEATVRKSILDIHNN
-859 YSTTE
+859 YGTTE

-874 NAEAHGIV
+874 NAEAHGVV
-882 WKVVVNGYDAQ
+882 WKVVVDGYDAQ

-909 EVYFNRPMRTSVT
+909 EVYFNRPMRTSIA

-932 YTQIPIAEEGTW
+932 YTQIPIAEDGTW

-952 TYLTITGKT
+952 TYLTITGKA

-985 NSRFNVNVQAAGS
+985 NTRFNVNVQAAGS

-1102 KVDVADVVTTVNYA
+1102 NVDVADVITTVNYA
-1116 SGQNPKPFI
+1116 SGQEPKPFI

-1181 AGVQIQIATEKGSQI
+1181 AGVQIQIATEKGSEVT
-1196 KATDEMEGFE
+1196 ATGEMEGFE
-1206 QTSSWLSDNDFIYLA
+1206 QASSWLSDNDFIYLA

-1262 QETSVTRLGADVMNV
+1262 ELSSITRLGSDVMNV

>member
-1 MKLHYIFTVALTALM
+1 M
-16 AIPAMAQDRNNEDE
+16 
-30 VVKVNARFS
+30 
-39 AYNYREGEL
+39 
-48 IVKFKDQSAA
+48 KFKDQSAA

-99 VKRLARSVNGQTVTA
+99 VMRLARSVNGQTVTA

-169 ALDEAQQQTADGE
+169 ALDEAQQQTAGGE
-182 NRAVSFNDPLFGNQW
+182 NRSGSFNDPLFSNQW

-232 DLKANIWT
+232 DLKSNIWT

-283 CAGIAAAVAG
+283 CAGIAAAVGG

-320 VATIIKGIDYAVA
+320 MATIIKGIDYAVA

-338 ISMSFGSYGESRAEE
+338 ISMSFGSYGESKAEE

-365 VAAAGNDGMCLNHK
+365 VAAAGNDGICLNHA
-379 HGRGDPAPMYPAS
+379 HPERGQFAPKPMYPAS
-392 YTFVLGVQAMSSEG
+392 YTFVLGVQAMDSEG
-406 NITDWSNYDDDGPTY
+406 YRAGFSNYDDNGPTY
-421 SEWGEAKLY
+421 SEWGEDKLY
-430 NYELLAPGV
+430 NYELLAPGA

-481 LFGDLINACS
+481 LFGDLINARAA
-491 ETGGLDIYKA
+491 TGGLDIYKT
-501 FSIKDEDRTPELSFV
+501 FSIKDEDRIPELSFV

-530 GRPDA
+530 GRPDT

-540 FYPIVRN
+540 LYPIVRN

-630 TVENGVEIGGLI
+630 TVENGVEIGGVI
-642 KENTT
+642 KKDMT

-658 TIAVPQGVTLTI
+658 NLAISKGVTLII
-670 KPGTIL
+670 KPGTKL
-676 DFKNT
+676 EFKDTYFT
-681 NIKNVGTI
+681 NNGTI
-689 NAIGKPDS
+689 NAAGKPDS
-697 LIVLNGMND
+697 LIVLEGIDNKNV
-706 PSSIGGASID
+706 IGGIYINLSG
-716 ISDFSYT
+716 FSYT
-723 VIQNSNL
+723 ELKKSHISCFKGNFNNVI
-730 FSLEFDYYGIDKIKK
+730 ID
-745 TNNNIVKDNEISM
+745 NNDIFQMPENYNHNGCNIYNNTIYTTG
-758 LSDGTFEKCNFFNN
+758 DGRFEKSNIINN
-772 KRIHYYDGD
+772 YARFDNDG
-781 DMNLTS
+781 
-787 CNLIGNCTDDRA
+787 LIGLN
-799 QSNAFGLQALH
+799 QFN
-810 SSNIFS
+810 SSNIW
-816 NKYGLTG
+816 NTEHIGIQADAT
-823 AYISNG
+823 
-829 PKVYTTDTPNYFGSS
+829 VYTTDTPNYFGSS
-844 NESLVRKGIYDINND
+844 KEATVRKSILDIYNN
-859 YSTTE
+859 YGTTE

-874 NAEAHGIV
+874 NADAHGVV
-882 WKVVVNGYDAQ
+882 WKVVVDGYDAQ

-932 YTQIPIAEEGTW
+932 YTQIPIAEDGTW

-952 TYLTITGKT
+952 AYLTITGKT

-1102 KVDVADVVTTVNYA
+1102 NVDVADVITTVNYA
-1116 SGQNPKPFI
+1116 SGLEPKPFI

-1196 KATDEMEGFE
+1196 KASDEMEGFE

>member
-1 MKLHYIFTVALTALM
+1 MKLYYIFTVALTALM

-30 VVKVNARFS
+30 VVKVDARFS
-39 AYNYREGEL
+39 AYNYRDGEL
-48 IVKFKDQSAA
+48 IVKFKDQSAS

-169 ALDEAQQQTADGE
+169 ALDEAQQQTAGSE

-211 FITNK
+211 FITKK

-240 NAKEAEGAEEYDDDG
+240 NAKEAEGAEDYDDDG

-283 CAGIAAAVAG
+283 CAGIAAAVGG

-338 ISMSFGSYGESRAEE
+338 ISMSFGSYGESKAEE
-353 QALGRAYQKAVL
+353 QALGRAYQKAFL

-379 HGRGDPAPMYPAS
+379 HLERGQTAPKPMYPAS
-392 YTFVLGVQAMSSEG
+392 YTFVLGVQAMDSEG
-406 NITDWSNYDDDGPTY
+406 YRAGFSNYDDNGPTY
-421 SEWGEAKLY
+421 TEWGEDKLY

-491 ETGGLDIYKA
+491 ATGGLDIYKA

-579 GAELSAYGKGKS
+579 GAELSAYSKGKS

-608 IRLVLKGTCD
+608 IRIVLKGTCD

-630 TVENGVEIGGLI
+630 TVENGVEIGGVI
-642 KENTT
+642 KKNMT

-658 TIAVPQGVTLTI
+658 NLAIPEGVTLTI
-670 KPGTIL
+670 KPGTKL
-676 DFKNT
+676 EFKDTYFT
-681 NIKNVGTI
+681 NKGTI
-689 NAIGKPDS
+689 NAAGKPDS
-697 LIVLNGMND
+697 LIVLEGIDNK
-706 PSSIGGASID
+706 STIIGASINLD
-716 ISDFSYT
+716 GFSC
-723 VIQNSNL
+723 IELRNSHL
-730 FSLEFDYYGIDKIKK
+730 FECNG
-745 TNNNIVKDNEISM
+745 THNNNIIFNNNEIN
-758 LSDGTFEKCNFFNN
+758 TFSTYNYRCNLFN
-772 KRIHYYDGD
+772 
-781 DMNLTS
+781 
-787 CNLIGNCTDDRA
+787 NLIGYVWYFKNSNFINNQEQQEAELFLDRIE
-799 QSNAFGLQALH
+799 
-810 SSNIFS
+810 SSNIWNS
-816 NKYGLTG
+816 ENIG
-823 AYISNG
+823 IR
-829 PKVYTTDTPNYFGSS
+829 TDATIFTPDFPNYFGSS
-844 NESLVRKGIYDINND
+844 KEATVRKSILDINND
-859 YSTTE
+859 YYTTE

-874 NAEAHGIV
+874 NAEAHGVV

-1089 PMTSTLGDANGSG
+1089 PMTSTIGDANGSG
-1102 KVDVADVVTTVNYA
+1102 NVDVADVITTVNYA
-1116 SGQNPKPFI
+1116 SGQEPKPFI
-1125 FEAADVNTDLQIDI
+1125 FEAADINKDLQIDI

-1181 AGVQIQIATEKGSQI
+1181 AGVQIQIATEKVSQI

-1206 QTSSWLSDNDFIYLA
+1206 QASSWLSDNDFLFLA
-1221 YSMSGKTLTAGKHA
+1221 YSMSGKTLAAGKHA

>member
-1 MKLHYIFTVALTALM
+1 MELHRIFTIALTALA
-16 AIPAMAQDRNNEDE
+16 AIPTMAQDRNNEDE
-30 VVKVNARFS
+30 VVKVDARFS
-39 AYNYREGEL
+39 AYNYREGEV

-58 QIKAPR
+58 QINAPR

-75 IDATLRALGVS
+75 IDATLRELGVS
-86 EVEELMPLSGHQP
+86 EVEALMPLSGNQQ
-99 VKRLARSVNGQTVTA
+99 VKRLARSVNGKTVAA
-114 PAMNRVYLMRYNKAK
+114 PAMNRIYLMHFDKTK
-129 VRNVEEAVAK
+129 VRNTEEAVAK
-139 LSKLK
+139 LAKLA

-159 GAEAMAAQSK
+159 NTESQAGQSK
-169 ALDEAQQQTADGE
+169 ALMDVQDQANGGGKNISYD
-182 NRAVSFNDPLFGNQW
+182 DPLFGQQW
-197 GLQSMQIPLLWQEP
+197 GLQTMKLPQLWQQP
-211 FITNK
+211 IITQK
-216 RPVIA
+216 RPIIA

-240 NAKEAEGAEEYDDDG
+240 NTKETEGAEDYDDDG
-255 NGFNDDVHGWDFV
+255 NGFKDDLHGWDFV

-283 CAGIAAAVAG
+283 CAGIAAAVGG

-338 ISMSFGSYGESRAEE
+338 ISMSFGSYGESKAEE

-365 VAAAGNDGMCLNHK
+365 VAAAGNDGKCLNHEHLEK
-379 HGRGDPAPMYPAS
+379 GQDKPMPMYPAS
-392 YTFVLGVQAMSSEG
+392 YTFVLGVQAMNGEG
-406 NITDWSNYDDDGPTY
+406 NITDWSNYDDNGPTY
-421 SEWGEAKLY
+421 SAWGEDKLY
-430 NYELLAPGV
+430 NYELLAPGA

-463 AGALSRLIQTKEY
+463 AGALSRLIQSKEY
-476 VNKEY
+476 ANKEY

-491 ETGGLDIYKA
+491 STGGLDIYKA
-501 FSIKDEDRTPELSFV
+501 FSIKDEDRKPELSFV

-540 FYPIVRN
+540 IYPIVRN

-569 VELIKKEADF
+569 VEFIKKETDF
-579 GAELSAYGKGKS
+579 GSELSAYGKGKS
-591 DEPLRIKIN
+591 AEPLRIKIN
-600 DKCADNRR
+600 DKCADNRN

-630 TVENGVEIGGLI
+630 TVENGVEIGGVI
-642 KENTT
+642 KKDMT

-658 TIAVPQGVTLTI
+658 NLAIPEGVTLTI
-670 KPGTIL
+670 KPGTKL
-676 DFKNT
+676 EFKGTYFENR
-681 NIKNVGTI
+681 GTI
-689 NAIGKPDS
+689 NAAGKPDS
-697 LIVLNGMND
+697 LIVLEGIDNKND
-706 PSSIGGASID
+706 IDGAYINLSG
-716 ISDFSYT
+716 FSYT
-723 VIQNSNL
+723 ELKESRIYHCSGN
-730 FSLEFDYYGIDKIKK
+730 
-745 TNNNIVKDNEISM
+745 
-758 LSDGTFEKCNFFNN
+758 FNN
-772 KRIHYYDGD
+772 VIIDNNYIDVTSYDNINGCNIYNNAIHVTLYGRIEKSNIINNYARHDNIG
-781 DMNLTS
+781 
-787 CNLIGNCTDDRA
+787 LIKLDQFN
-799 QSNAFGLQALH
+799 
-810 SSNIFS
+810 SSNIW
-816 NKYGLTG
+816 NTEHIGINLNTT
-823 AYISNG
+823 
-829 PKVYTTDTPNYFGSS
+829 VYTTDTPNYFGSAK
-844 NESLVRKGIYDINND
+844 EATVRKGILDINNN
-859 YSTTE
+859 YGTTE

-874 NAEAHGIV
+874 NAEAHGVV
-882 WKVVVNGYDAQ
+882 WKVVVDGYDAQ

-922 PMVAMGVRPP
+922 PMVAMGVRMP

-944 SADSTVYT
+944 SADSLIYT
-952 TYLTITGKT
+952 AYLTITGKT

-970 VDGAKDNEGFEIPYE
+970 VDGAKDNEGFDIPIE

-1102 KVDVADVVTTVNYA
+1102 NVDVADVITTVNYA
-1116 SGQNPKPFI
+1116 SGQEPKPFI

-1181 AGVQIQIATEKGSQI
+1181 AGVQIQIATEKGSEVT
-1196 KATDEMEGFE
+1196 ATGEMEGFE
-1206 QTSSWLSDNDFIYLA
+1206 QASSWLSDNDFIYLA

-1262 QETSVTRLGADVMNV
+1262 ELSSITRLGSDVMNV

-1286 KLSGRSSDLKKLP
+1286 KLSGRSSDLNRLP

>member
-1 MKLHYIFTVALTALM
+1 MELHRIFTIALTALA
-16 AIPAMAQDRNNEDE
+16 AIPTMAQDRNNEDE
-30 VVKVNARFS
+30 VVKVDARFS
-39 AYNYREGEL
+39 AYNYREGEV

-58 QIKAPR
+58 QINAPR

-75 IDATLRALGVS
+75 IDATLRELGVS
-86 EVEELMPLSGHQP
+86 EVEALMPLSGNQQ
-99 VKRLARSVNGQTVTA
+99 VKRLARSVNGKTVAA
-114 PAMNRVYLMRYNKAK
+114 PAMNRIYLMHFDKTK
-129 VRNVEEAVAK
+129 VRNTEEAVAK
-139 LSKLK
+139 LAKLA

-159 GAEAMAAQSK
+159 NTESQAGQSK
-169 ALDEAQQQTADGE
+169 ALMDVQDQANGGGNNISYD
-182 NRAVSFNDPLFGNQW
+182 DPLFGQQW
-197 GLQSMQIPLLWQEP
+197 GLQTMKLPQLWQQP
-211 FITNK
+211 IITQK
-216 RPVIA
+216 RPIIA

-240 NAKEAEGAEEYDDDG
+240 NTKESEGAEDYDDDG
-255 NGFNDDVHGWDFV
+255 NGFKDDLHGWDFV
-268 NQTGRIGDW
+268 NQTGRLGDW

-283 CAGIAAAVAG
+283 CAGIAAAVGG

-338 ISMSFGSYGESRAEE
+338 ISMSFGSYGESKAEE

-365 VAAAGNDGMCLNHK
+365 VAAAGNDGMCLNHA
-379 HGRGDPAPMYPAS
+379 HPERGQMGPAPMYPGS
-392 YTFVLGVQAMSSEG
+392 YTFVLGVQAMNSEG
-406 NITDWSNYDDDGPTY
+406 NITYWSNYDDNGPTY
-421 SEWGEAKLY
+421 TEWGEDKLY
-430 NYELLAPGV
+430 NYELLAPGA

-463 AGALSRLIQTKEY
+463 AGALSRLIQSKEY
-476 VNKEY
+476 ANKEY

-491 ETGGLDIYKA
+491 TTGGLDIYKV
-501 FSIKDEDRTPELSFV
+501 FSIKDEDRIPELSFV

-535 GEVID
+535 GEIID
-540 FYPIVRN
+540 IYPIVRN

-569 VELIKKEADF
+569 VEFIKKEADF
-579 GAELSAYGKGKS
+579 GSELSAYGKARS
-591 DEPLRIKIN
+591 AEPLRIKIN
-600 DKCADNRR
+600 DKCADNRH
-608 IRLVLKGTCD
+608 IHLVIKGTCD
-618 GMQGEFTQEITL
+618 GMQGEFTQDITL
-630 TVENGVEIGGLI
+630 TVENGVEIGGVI
-642 KENTT
+642 KKDMT

-658 TIAVPQGVTLTI
+658 NLAIPEGVTLTI
-670 KPGTIL
+670 KPGTKL
-676 DFKNT
+676 EFKGTYFT
-681 NIKNVGTI
+681 NNGTI
-689 NAIGKPDS
+689 NAAGKPDS
-697 LIVLNGMND
+697 LIVLEGIDDKND
-706 PSSIGGASID
+706 IFGAKINLSG
-716 ISDFSYT
+716 FSYT
-723 VIQNSNL
+723 ELKESRIYGCRGNFNNVIIDNNHIYYIYYTPGDYNKNNYCNIYNNSISLSGTSFLEKSNL
-730 FSLEFDYYGIDKIKK
+730 INNYEGLYYADLIELDR
-745 TNNNIVKDNEISM
+745 
-758 LSDGTFEKCNFFNN
+758 FN
-772 KRIHYYDGD
+772 
-781 DMNLTS
+781 
-787 CNLIGNCTDDRA
+787 
-799 QSNAFGLQALH
+799 
-810 SSNIFS
+810 SSNIW
-816 NKYGLTG
+816 NNERVG
-823 AYISNG
+823 ISTNAT
-829 PKVYTTDTPNYFGSS
+829 VYTTDNPNYFGSS
-844 NESLVRKGIYDINND
+844 KEATVRKSILDIYNN
-859 YSTTE
+859 YGTTE

-874 NAEAHGIV
+874 NAEAHGVV
-882 WKVVVNGYDAQ
+882 WKVVVDGYDAQ

-899 PPLGVGKHKF
+899 PSLGVGKHKF

-922 PMVAMGVRPP
+922 PMVAMGVRMP

-944 SADSTVYT
+944 SADSLVYT

-970 VDGAKDNEGFEIPYE
+970 VDGAKDNEGFEIPIE

-1102 KVDVADVVTTVNYA
+1102 KVDVADVITTVNYA
-1116 SGQNPKPFI
+1116 SGQEPKPFI

-1153 ADVSSMAMATA
+1153 ADVNSMAMATA

-1181 AGVQIQIATEKGSQI
+1181 AGVQIQIATEKGSEVT
-1196 KATDEMEGFE
+1196 ATGEMEGFE
-1206 QTSSWLSDNDFIYLA
+1206 QASSWLSDNDFIYLA

-1262 QETSVTRLGADVMNV
+1262 ELSSITRLGSDVMNV

>member
-1 MKLHYIFTVALTALM
+1 MKL
-16 AIPAMAQDRNNEDE
+16 PQ
-30 VVKVNARFS
+30 
-39 AYNYREGEL
+39 
-48 IVKFKDQSAA
+48 
-58 QIKAPR
+58 
-64 RTKFRTSGVNS
+64 
-75 IDATLRALGVS
+75 
-86 EVEELMPLSGHQP
+86 
-99 VKRLARSVNGQTVTA
+99 
-114 PAMNRVYLMRYNKAK
+114 
-129 VRNVEEAVAK
+129 
-139 LSKLK
+139 
-144 DVEYAEPNRIVYALG
+144 
-159 GAEAMAAQSK
+159 
-169 ALDEAQQQTADGE
+169 
-182 NRAVSFNDPLFGNQW
+182 
-197 GLQSMQIPLLWQEP
+197 LWQQP
-211 FITNK
+211 IITQK
-216 RPVIA
+216 RPIIA

-240 NAKEAEGAEEYDDDG
+240 NTKETEGAEDYDDDG
-255 NGFNDDVHGWDFV
+255 NGFKDDLHGWDFV

-338 ISMSFGSYGESRAEE
+338 ISMSFGSYGESKAEE

-365 VAAAGNDGMCLNHK
+365 VAAAGNDGKCLNHK
-379 HGRGDPAPMYPAS
+379 HLKEGQDKPMPMYPAS
-392 YTFVLGVQAMSSEG
+392 YTFVLGVQAMNGEG
-406 NITDWSNYDDDGPTY
+406 NITDWSNYDDNGPTY
-421 SEWGEAKLY
+421 TEWGEDKLY
-430 NYELLAPGV
+430 NYELLAPGA

-448 NYKSLNGTSMATPMV
+448 NYKPLSGTSMATPMV

-481 LFGDLINACS
+481 LFGDLINARAA
-491 ETGGLDIYKA
+491 TGGLDIYKA
-501 FSIKDEDRTPELSFV
+501 FSIKDEDRKPDLSFV

-535 GEVID
+535 GEIID
-540 FYPIVRN
+540 IYPIVRN

-569 VELIKKEADF
+569 VEFIKKEADF
-579 GAELSAYGKGKS
+579 GSELSAYGKGKS
-591 DEPLRIKIN
+591 AEPLRIKIN
-600 DKCADNRR
+600 DKCADNRH
-608 IRLVLKGTCD
+608 IRLVIKGTCN
-618 GMQGEFTQEITL
+618 GMESEITQDITL
-630 TVENGVEIGGLI
+630 TVENGVEIGGVI
-642 KENTT
+642 KEDMT

-658 TIAVPQGVTLTI
+658 NLAIPEGVMLTI
-670 KPGTIL
+670 KPGTKL
-676 DFKNT
+676 EFKGTYFENR
-681 NIKNVGTI
+681 GTI
-689 NAIGKPDS
+689 NAAGKPDS
-697 LIVLNGMND
+697 LIVLEGMD
-706 PSSIGGASID
+706 DKGYWAGGASINL
-716 ISDFSYT
+716 SGFSYT
-723 VIQNSNL
+723 EVRNSNANYIDG
-730 FSLEFDYYGIDKIKK
+730 DY
-745 TNNNIVKDNEISM
+745 NNV
-758 LSDGTFEKCNFFNN
+758 FFN
-772 KRIHYYDGD
+772 H
-781 DMNLTS
+781 
-787 CNLIGNCTDDRA
+787 NLIQDGYGHTISNCNIYNNRINLFHINFVK
-799 QSNAFGLQALH
+799 SNIINNDVVSRNNSLIDLDGVE
-810 SSNIFS
+810 SSNIWNS
-816 NKYGLTG
+816 ERVGIKKG
-823 AYISNG
+823 AT
-829 PKVYTTDTPNYFGSS
+829 VYTPDFPNYFGSS
-844 NESLVRKGIYDINND
+844 KEATVRKSILDIYND
-859 YSTTE
+859 YFTTE

-874 NAEAHGIV
+874 NAAAHGIV
-882 WKVVVNGYDAQ
+882 WKVVVDGYDAQ

-909 EVYFNRPMRTSVT
+909 EVYFNRPMRTNVT

-952 TYLTITGKT
+952 AYLTITGKT

-970 VDGAKDNEGFEIPYE
+970 VDGAKDDEGFEIPIE

-1102 KVDVADVVTTVNYA
+1102 NVDVADVITTVNYA
-1116 SGQNPKPFI
+1116 SGQEPKPFI
-1125 FEAADVNTDLQIDI
+1125 FEAADINKDLQIDI

-1181 AGVQIQIATEKGSQI
+1181 AGVQIQIATEKGSEVT
-1196 KATDEMEGFE
+1196 ATGEMEGFE
-1206 QTSSWLSDNDFIYLA
+1206 QASSWLSDNDFIYLA

-1262 QETSVTRLGADVMNV
+1262 ELSSITRLGSDVMNV

-1286 KLSGRSSDLKKLP
+1286 KLSGRSSDLNRLP

-1305 DGKKVVK
+1305 DGKKMVK

>member
-1 MKLHYIFTVALTALM
+1 MELHRIFTIALTALA
-16 AIPAMAQDRNNEDE
+16 AIPTMAQDRNNEDE
-30 VVKVNARFS
+30 VVKVDARFS
-39 AYNYREGEL
+39 AYNYREGEV

-58 QIKAPR
+58 QINAPR

-75 IDATLRALGVS
+75 IDATLRELGVS
-86 EVEELMPLSGHQP
+86 EVEALMPLSGNQQ
-99 VKRLARSVNGQTVTA
+99 VKRLARSVNGKTVA
-114 PAMNRVYLMRYNKAK
+114 AHAMNRIYLMHFDKTK
-129 VRNVEEAVAK
+129 VRNTEEAVAK
-139 LSKLK
+139 LAKLA

-159 GAEAMAAQSK
+159 NTESQAGQSK
-169 ALDEAQQQTADGE
+169 ALMDVQDQANGGGKNISYD
-182 NRAVSFNDPLFGNQW
+182 DPLFGQQW
-197 GLQSMQIPLLWQEP
+197 GLQTMKLPQLWQQP
-211 FITNK
+211 IITQK
-216 RPVIA
+216 RPIIA

-240 NAKEAEGAEEYDDDG
+240 NTKESEGAEDYDDDG
-255 NGFNDDVHGWDFV
+255 NGFKDDLHGWDFV

-283 CAGIAAAVAG
+283 CAGIAAAVGG

-338 ISMSFGSYGESRAEE
+338 ISMSFGSYGESKAQE

-365 VAAAGNDGMCLNHK
+365 VAAAGNDGKCLNHK
-379 HGRGDPAPMYPAS
+379 HLKEGQDKPMPMYPAS
-392 YTFVLGVQAMSSEG
+392 YTFVLGVQAMNSEG
-406 NITDWSNYDDDGPTY
+406 NITDWSNYDDNGPTY
-421 SEWGEAKLY
+421 TEWGEDKLY
-430 NYELLAPGV
+430 NYELLAPGA

-448 NYKSLNGTSMATPMV
+448 NYKPLNGTSMATPMV

-476 VNKEY
+476 ANKEY

-491 ETGGLDIYKA
+491 TTGGLDIYKA
-501 FSIKDEDRTPELSFV
+501 FSIKDEDRIPELSFV

-530 GRPDA
+530 GRADA
-535 GEVID
+535 GEIID

-569 VELIKKEADF
+569 VEFIKKEAGF
-579 GAELSAYGKGKS
+579 GSELSAYGKGKS
-591 DEPLRIKIN
+591 AEPLRIKIN
-600 DKCADNRR
+600 DKCADNRH
-608 IRLVLKGTCD
+608 IHLVIKGTCD
-618 GMQGEFTQEITL
+618 GMEGEITQDITL
-630 TVENGVEIGGLI
+630 TVENGVEIGGVI
-642 KENTT
+642 KEDMT

-658 TIAVPQGVTLTI
+658 SLAIPEGVTLTI
-670 KPGTIL
+670 KPGTKL
-676 DFKNT
+676 EFKDTYFEN
-681 NIKNVGTI
+681 NGTI
-689 NAIGKPDS
+689 NAVGKPDS
-697 LIVLNGMND
+697 LIVLEGLNKTEWNIGAEIDLSGFEYTEVKNSYLYRVYGDVHNNTIKNNRIWSIRGNCKRCNFYDNLCVNGEFND
-706 PSSIGGASID
+706 FG
-716 ISDFSYT
+716 FLL
-723 VIQNSNL
+723 NNNL
-730 FSLEFDYYGIDKIKK
+730 IN
-745 TNNNIVKDNEISM
+745 NNNIDNTS
-758 LSDGTFEKCNFFNN
+758 SC
-772 KRIHYYDGD
+772 
-781 DMNLTS
+781 LTRL
-787 CNLIGNCTDDRA
+787 NYVEM
-799 QSNAFGLQALH
+799 
-810 SSNIFS
+810 SNIWNS
-816 NKYGLTG
+816 MKTSINE
-823 AYISNG
+823 G
-829 PKVYTTDTPNYFGSS
+829 PIVFTPKMPNYFGSS
-844 NESLVRKGIYDINND
+844 KEATVRKSILDIYNN
-859 YSTTE
+859 YGTTE

-874 NAEAHGIV
+874 NAEAHGVV
-882 WKVVVNGYDAQ
+882 WKVVVDGYDAQ

-922 PMVAMGVRPP
+922 PMVAMGVRMP

-985 NSRFNVNVQAAGS
+985 NTRFNVNVQAAGS

-1102 KVDVADVVTTVNYA
+1102 KVDVADVITTVNYA
-1116 SGQNPKPFI
+1116 SGQEPKPFI

-1181 AGVQIQIATEKGSQI
+1181 AGVQIQIATEKGSEVT
-1196 KATDEMEGFE
+1196 ATGEMEGFE
-1206 QTSSWLSDNDFIYLA
+1206 QASSWLSDNDFIYLA

-1262 QETSVTRLGADVMNV
+1262 ELSSITRLGSDVMNV

>member
-1 MKLHYIFTVALTALM
+1 MKL
-16 AIPAMAQDRNNEDE
+16 PQ
-30 VVKVNARFS
+30 
-39 AYNYREGEL
+39 
-48 IVKFKDQSAA
+48 
-58 QIKAPR
+58 
-64 RTKFRTSGVNS
+64 
-75 IDATLRALGVS
+75 
-86 EVEELMPLSGHQP
+86 
-99 VKRLARSVNGQTVTA
+99 
-114 PAMNRVYLMRYNKAK
+114 
-129 VRNVEEAVAK
+129 
-139 LSKLK
+139 
-144 DVEYAEPNRIVYALG
+144 
-159 GAEAMAAQSK
+159 
-169 ALDEAQQQTADGE
+169 
-182 NRAVSFNDPLFGNQW
+182 
-197 GLQSMQIPLLWQEP
+197 LWQQP
-211 FITNK
+211 IITQK
-216 RPVIA
+216 RPIIA

-240 NAKEAEGAEEYDDDG
+240 NTKESEGAEDYDDDG
-255 NGFNDDVHGWDFV
+255 NGFKDDLHGWDFV

-283 CAGIAAAVAG
+283 CAGISAAVGG

-338 ISMSFGSYGESRAEE
+338 ISMSFGSYGESKAQE

-365 VAAAGNDGMCLNHK
+365 VAAAGNDGKCMNHK
-379 HGRGDPAPMYPAS
+379 HPEKAQDKPMPMYPAS
-392 YTFVLGVQAMSSEG
+392 YTFVLGVQAMNSEG
-406 NITDWSNYDDDGPTY
+406 NITDWSNYDDNGPTY
-421 SEWGEAKLY
+421 TEWGEDKLY
-430 NYELLAPGV
+430 NYELLAPGA

-463 AGALSRLIQTKEY
+463 AGALSRLIQSKEY
-476 VNKEY
+476 ANKEY

-491 ETGGLDIYKA
+491 TTGGLDIYKV
-501 FSIKDEDRTPELSFV
+501 FSIKDEDRIPELSFV

-569 VELIKKEADF
+569 VEFIKKETDF
-579 GAELSAYGKGKS
+579 GSELSAYGKGKS
-591 DEPLRIKIN
+591 AEPLRIKIN
-600 DKCADNRR
+600 DKCADNRH
-608 IRLVLKGTCD
+608 IRLVIKGTCD
-618 GMQGEFTQEITL
+618 GMEKEITQDITL
-630 TVENGVEIGGLI
+630 IVENGVEIGGII
-642 KENTT
+642 KKDMT

-658 TIAVPQGVTLTI
+658 NLAIPEGVTLTI
-670 KPGTIL
+670 KPGTKL
-676 DFKNT
+676 EFKDT
-681 NIKNVGTI
+681 YFTNVGTI
-689 NAIGKPDS
+689 NAVGKPDS
-697 LIVLNGMND
+697 LIVLEGIDSKDN
-706 PSSIGGASID
+706 ILYGANID
-716 ISDFSYT
+716 LSGFSYT
-723 VIQNSNL
+723 ELKKSHINDFYGNYNNVIINNNKIFDSVGSKRNYGCNIYNNTIYVLRKGDGLFEKSNL
-730 FSLEFDYYGIDKIKK
+730 INNYAYDYDIAKIEL
-745 TNNNIVKDNEISM
+745 D
-758 LSDGTFEKCNFFNN
+758 
-772 KRIHYYDGD
+772 
-781 DMNLTS
+781 
-787 CNLIGNCTDDRA
+787 
-799 QSNAFGLQALH
+799 QFG
-810 SSNIFS
+810 SSNIWNTGNVVI
-816 NKYGLTG
+816 NKGST
-823 AYISNG
+823 
-829 PKVYTTDTPNYFGSS
+829 VYTPDFPNYFGSS
-844 NESLVRKGIYDINND
+844 KEATVRKGILDIYNN
-859 YSTTE
+859 YGTTE

-874 NAEAHGIV
+874 NADAHGVV
-882 WKVVVNGYDAQ
+882 WKVVVDGYDAQ

-922 PMVAMGVRPP
+922 PMVAMGIRPP

-944 SADSTVYT
+944 SADSLIYT
-952 TYLTITGKT
+952 AYLTITGKT

-970 VDGAKDNEGFEIPYE
+970 VDQAKDNEGFDIPIE

-1102 KVDVADVVTTVNYA
+1102 NVDVADVITTVNYA
-1116 SGQNPKPFI
+1116 SGQEPKPFI

-1181 AGVQIQIATEKGSQI
+1181 AGVQIQIATEKGSEVT
-1196 KATDEMEGFE
+1196 ATGEMEGFE
-1206 QTSSWLSDNDFIYLA
+1206 QASSWLSDNDFIYLA

-1262 QETSVTRLGADVMNV
+1262 ELSSITRLGSDVMNV

-1299 AGVYIV
+1299 AGIYIV
-1305 DGKKVVK
+1305 DGKKMVK

>member
-1 MKLHYIFTVALTALM
+1 MELHRIFTIALTALA
-16 AIPAMAQDRNNEDE
+16 AIPTMAQDRNNEDE
-30 VVKVNARFS
+30 VVKVDARFS
-39 AYNYREGEL
+39 AYNYREGEV

-58 QIKAPR
+58 QINAPR

-75 IDATLRALGVS
+75 IDATLRELGVS
-86 EVEELMPLSGHQP
+86 EVEALMPLSGNQQ
-99 VKRLARSVNGQTVTA
+99 VKRLARSVNGKTVAA
-114 PAMNRVYLMRYNKAK
+114 PAMNRIYLMHFDKTK
-129 VRNVEEAVAK
+129 VRNTEEAVAK
-139 LSKLK
+139 LAKLA

-159 GAEAMAAQSK
+159 NTESQAGQSK
-169 ALDEAQQQTADGE
+169 ALMDAQDQANGGGKNISYD
-182 NRAVSFNDPLFGNQW
+182 DPLFGQQW
-197 GLQSMQIPLLWQEP
+197 GLQTMKLPQLWQQP
-211 FITNK
+211 IITQK
-216 RPVIA
+216 RPIIA

-240 NAKEAEGAEEYDDDG
+240 NTKESEGAEDYDDDG
-255 NGFNDDVHGWDFV
+255 NGFKDDLHGWDFV

-283 CAGIAAAVAG
+283 CAGIAAAVGG

-338 ISMSFGSYGESRAEE
+338 ISMSFGSYGESKAQE

-365 VAAAGNDGMCLNHK
+365 VAAAGNDGKCMNHK
-379 HGRGDPAPMYPAS
+379 HPEKAQDKPMPMYPAS
-392 YTFVLGVQAMSSEG
+392 YTFVLGVQAMNSEG
-406 NITDWSNYDDDGPTY
+406 NITYWSNYDDNGPTY
-421 SEWGEAKLY
+421 TEWGEDKLY
-430 NYELLAPGV
+430 NYELLAPGA

-463 AGALSRLIQTKEY
+463 AGALSRLIQSKEY
-476 VNKEY
+476 ANKEY

-491 ETGGLDIYKA
+491 TTGGLDIYKV
-501 FSIKDEDRTPELSFV
+501 FSIKDEDRIPELSFV

-569 VELIKKEADF
+569 VEFIKKEADF
-579 GAELSAYGKGKS
+579 GSELSAYGKGKS
-591 DEPLRIKIN
+591 VEPLRIKIN
-600 DKCADNRR
+600 DKCADNRH
-608 IRLVLKGTCD
+608 IHLVIKGTCD
-618 GMQGEFTQEITL
+618 GMEKEITQDITL
-630 TVENGVEIGGLI
+630 IVENGVEIGGVI
-642 KENTT
+642 KKDMT

-658 TIAVPQGVTLTI
+658 NLAIPEGVTLTI
-670 KPGTIL
+670 KPGTKL
-676 DFKNT
+676 EFKDT
-681 NIKNVGTI
+681 YFTNVGTI
-689 NAIGKPDS
+689 NAVGKPDS
-697 LIVLNGMND
+697 LIVLEGIDSKDN
-706 PSSIGGASID
+706 ILYGANID
-716 ISDFSYT
+716 LSGFSYT
-723 VIQNSNL
+723 ELKKSHINDFYGNYNNVIINNNEIFISNNTHKNYGCNIYNNTIYILHKGGGFFEKSNL
-730 FSLEFDYYGIDKIKK
+730 INNYANNYDIAKIEL
-745 TNNNIVKDNEISM
+745 D
-758 LSDGTFEKCNFFNN
+758 
-772 KRIHYYDGD
+772 
-781 DMNLTS
+781 
-787 CNLIGNCTDDRA
+787 
-799 QSNAFGLQALH
+799 QFG
-810 SSNIFS
+810 SSNIWNTENVVI
-816 NKYGLTG
+816 NKGST
-823 AYISNG
+823 
-829 PKVYTTDTPNYFGSS
+829 VYTPDFPNYFGSS
-844 NESLVRKGIYDINND
+844 KEATVRKGILDIYNN
-859 YSTTE
+859 YGTTE

-874 NAEAHGIV
+874 NADAHGIV
-882 WKVVVNGYDAQ
+882 WKVVVDGYDAQ

-909 EVYFNRPMRTSVT
+909 EVYFNRPMRTNVT

-932 YTQIPIAEEGTW
+932 YTQIPIAEDGTW

-952 TYLTITGKT
+952 AYLTITGKT

-970 VDGAKDNEGFEIPYE
+970 VDGAKDDEGFEIPYE
-985 NSRFNVNVQAAGS
+985 NTRFNVNVQAAGS

-1102 KVDVADVVTTVNYA
+1102 KVDVADVITTVNYA
-1116 SGQNPKPFI
+1116 SGQEPKPFI

-1153 ADVSSMAMATA
+1153 ADVNSMAMATA

-1181 AGVQIQIATEKGSQI
+1181 AGVQIQIATEKGSEVT
-1196 KATDEMEGFE
+1196 ATGEMEGFE
-1206 QTSSWLSDNDFIYLA
+1206 QASSWLSDNDFIYLA

-1262 QETSVTRLGADVMNV
+1262 ELSSITRLGSDVINV

>member
-30 VVKVNARFS
+30 VVKVDARFS

-114 PAMNRVYLMRYNKAK
+114 PAMNRIYLMRYNKAK

-139 LSKLK
+139 LAKLK

-169 ALDEAQQQTADGE
+169 ALDEAQQQTAGGE

-283 CAGIAAAVAG
+283 CAGIAAAVGG

-338 ISMSFGSYGESRAEE
+338 ISMSFGSYGESKAEE

-365 VAAAGNDGMCLNHK
+365 VAAAGNDGMCLNHAHPERRQFAPK
-379 HGRGDPAPMYPAS
+379 PMYPAS

-406 NITDWSNYDDDGPTY
+406 NITDWSNYDDNGPTY
-421 SEWGEAKLY
+421 SEWGEDKLY

-463 AGALSRLIQTKEY
+463 AGALSRLIQSKEY
-476 VNKEY
+476 ANKEY

-501 FSIKDEDRTPELSFV
+501 FSIKDEDRIPKLSFV

-591 DEPLRIKIN
+591 AEPLRIKIN
-600 DKCADNRR
+600 DKCADNRN
-608 IRLVLKGTCD
+608 IHLVLKGTCD
-618 GMQGEFTQEITL
+618 GMQGEFTQDITL
-630 TVENGVEIGGLI
+630 TVENGVEIGGVI
-642 KENTT
+642 KKDMT

-658 TIAVPQGVTLTI
+658 NLAIPEGVTLTI
-670 KPGTIL
+670 KPGTKL
-676 DFKNT
+676 EFKGTYFENR
-681 NIKNVGTI
+681 GTI
-689 NAIGKPDS
+689 NAAGKPDS
-697 LIVLNGMND
+697 LIVLEGMDNKNDNNGANINL
-706 PSSIGGASID
+706 SG
-716 ISDFSYT
+716 FSYT
-723 VIQNSNL
+723 ELKKSHIYYCNGNFNNVI
-730 FSLEFDYYGIDKIKK
+730 IDNNDIFQIPGFE
-745 TNNNIVKDNEISM
+745 NNNNGCNIYNNTLYVTG
-758 LSDGTFEKCNFFNN
+758 DGRFEKSNIINN
-772 KRIHYYDGD
+772 YASLDNIG
-781 DMNLTS
+781 
-787 CNLIGNCTDDRA
+787 LIGLN
-799 QSNAFGLQALH
+799 QFN
-810 SSNIFS
+810 SSNIW
-816 NKYGLTG
+816 NTEHVGIILNTT
-823 AYISNG
+823 
-829 PKVYTTDTPNYFGSS
+829 VYTTDTPNYFGSS
-844 NESLVRKGIYDINND
+844 KEATVRKSILDIYNN
-859 YSTTE
+859 YGTTE

-874 NAEAHGIV
+874 NAEAHGVV
-882 WKVVVNGYDAQ
+882 WKVVVDGYDAQ

-909 EVYFNRPMRTSVT
+909 EVYFNRPMRNSVT
-922 PMVAMGVRPP
+922 PMVAMGVRMP

-952 TYLTITGKT
+952 AYLTITGKT

-970 VDGAKDNEGFEIPYE
+970 VDGAKENEGFDIPIE
-985 NSRFNVNVQAAGS
+985 NTRFNVNVQAAGS

-1102 KVDVADVVTTVNYA
+1102 NVDVADVITTVNYA
-1116 SGQNPKPFI
+1116 SGQEPKPFI
-1125 FEAADVNTDLQIDI
+1125 FEAADINKDLQIDI

-1153 ADVSSMAMATA
+1153 ADASSLAMATA

>member
-99 VKRLARSVNGQTVTA
+99 VMRLARSVNGQTVTA

-159 GAEAMAAQSK
+159 GAETMAAQSK
-169 ALDEAQQQTADGE
+169 ALDEAQQQTAGGE

-283 CAGIAAAVAG
+283 CAGIAAAVGG

-338 ISMSFGSYGESRAEE
+338 ISMSFGSYGESKAEE

-365 VAAAGNDGMCLNHK
+365 VAAAGNDGICLNHA
-379 HGRGDPAPMYPAS
+379 HPERGQFAPKPMYPAS
-392 YTFVLGVQAMSSEG
+392 YTFVLGVQAMDSEG
-406 NITDWSNYDDDGPTY
+406 YRAGFSNYDDNGPTY
-421 SEWGEAKLY
+421 SEWGEDKLY
-430 NYELLAPGV
+430 NYELLAPGA

-481 LFGDLINACS
+481 LFGDLINARAA
-491 ETGGLDIYKA
+491 TGGLDIYKT
-501 FSIKDEDRTPELSFV
+501 FSIKDEDRIPELSFV

-530 GRPDA
+530 GRPDT

-540 FYPIVRN
+540 LYPIVRN

-630 TVENGVEIGGLI
+630 TVENGVEIGGVI
-642 KENTT
+642 KKDMT

-658 TIAVPQGVTLTI
+658 NLAISKGVTLTI
-670 KPGTIL
+670 KPGTKL
-676 DFKNT
+676 EFKDTYFT
-681 NIKNVGTI
+681 NNGTI
-689 NAIGKPDS
+689 NAAGKPDS
-697 LIVLNGMND
+697 LIVLEGIDNKNV
-706 PSSIGGASID
+706 IGGVYINLSG
-716 ISDFSYT
+716 FSYT
-723 VIQNSNL
+723 ELKKSHISCFKGNFNNVI
-730 FSLEFDYYGIDKIKK
+730 ID
-745 TNNNIVKDNEISM
+745 NNDILQMPENYNHNGCNIYNNTIYTTG
-758 LSDGTFEKCNFFNN
+758 DGRFEKSNIINN
-772 KRIHYYDGD
+772 YARFDNDG
-781 DMNLTS
+781 
-787 CNLIGNCTDDRA
+787 LIGLN
-799 QSNAFGLQALH
+799 QFN
-810 SSNIFS
+810 SSNIW
-816 NKYGLTG
+816 NTEHIGIQADAT
-823 AYISNG
+823 
-829 PKVYTTDTPNYFGSS
+829 VYTTDTPNYFGSS
-844 NESLVRKGIYDINND
+844 KEATVRKSILDIYNN
-859 YSTTE
+859 YGTTE

-874 NAEAHGIV
+874 NADAHGVV
-882 WKVVVNGYDAQ
+882 WKVVVDGYDAQ

-922 PMVAMGVRPP
+922 PMVAMGVRMP
-932 YTQIPIAEEGTW
+932 YTQIPIAEDGTW

-952 TYLTITGKT
+952 AYLTITGKT

-1102 KVDVADVVTTVNYA
+1102 NVDVADVITTVNYA
-1116 SGQNPKPFI
+1116 SGLEPKPFI

-1153 ADVSSMAMATA
+1153 TDVSSMAMATA

-1206 QTSSWLSDNDFIYLA
+1206 QTSSWLSDNDFLFLA

>member
-1 MKLHYIFTVALTALM
+1 MELHRIFTIALTALA
-16 AIPAMAQDRNNEDE
+16 AIPTMAQDRNNEDE
-30 VVKVNARFS
+30 VVKVDARFS
-39 AYNYREGEL
+39 AYNYREGEV

-58 QIKAPR
+58 QINAPR

-75 IDATLRALGVS
+75 IDATLRELGVS
-86 EVEELMPLSGHQP
+86 EVEALMPLSGNQQ
-99 VKRLARSVNGQTVTA
+99 VKRLARSVNGKTVAA
-114 PAMNRVYLMRYNKAK
+114 PAMNRIYLMHFDKTK
-129 VRNVEEAVAK
+129 VRNTEEAVAK
-139 LSKLK
+139 LAKLA

-159 GAEAMAAQSK
+159 NTESQAGQSK
-169 ALDEAQQQTADGE
+169 ALMDVQDQANGGGNNISYD
-182 NRAVSFNDPLFGNQW
+182 DPLFGQQW
-197 GLQSMQIPLLWQEP
+197 GLQTMKLPQLWQQP
-211 FITNK
+211 IITQK
-216 RPVIA
+216 RPIIA

-240 NAKEAEGAEEYDDDG
+240 NTKESEGAEDYDDDG
-255 NGFNDDVHGWDFV
+255 NGFKDDLHGWDFV

-283 CAGIAAAVAG
+283 CAGIAAAVGG

-338 ISMSFGSYGESRAEE
+338 ISMSFGSYGESKAQE

-365 VAAAGNDGMCLNHK
+365 VAAAGNDGKCMNHK
-379 HGRGDPAPMYPAS
+379 HPEKAQDKPMPMYPAS
-392 YTFVLGVQAMSSEG
+392 YTFVLGVQAMNSEG
-406 NITDWSNYDDDGPTY
+406 IITYWSNYDDNGPTY
-421 SEWGEAKLY
+421 TEWGEDKLY
-430 NYELLAPGV
+430 NYELLAPGA

-463 AGALSRLIQTKEY
+463 AGALSRLIQSKEY
-476 VNKEY
+476 ANKEY

-491 ETGGLDIYKA
+491 TTGGLDIYKV
-501 FSIKDEDRTPELSFV
+501 FSIKDEDRIPELSFV

-569 VELIKKEADF
+569 VEFIKKEADF
-579 GAELSAYGKGKS
+579 GSELSAYGKGKS
-591 DEPLRIKIN
+591 VEPLRIKIN
-600 DKCADNRR
+600 DKCADNRH
-608 IRLVLKGTCD
+608 IHLVIKGTCD
-618 GMQGEFTQEITL
+618 GMEKEITQDITL
-630 TVENGVEIGGLI
+630 IVENGVEIGGVI
-642 KENTT
+642 KKDMT

-658 TIAVPQGVTLTI
+658 NLAIPEGVTLTI
-670 KPGTIL
+670 KPGTKL
-676 DFKNT
+676 EFKDT
-681 NIKNVGTI
+681 YFTNVGTI
-689 NAIGKPDS
+689 NAVGKPDS
-697 LIVLNGMND
+697 LIVLEGIDSKDN
-706 PSSIGGASID
+706 ILYGANID
-716 ISDFSYT
+716 LSGFSYT
-723 VIQNSNL
+723 ELKKSHINDFYGNYNNVIINNNEIFISNNTHKNYGCNIYNNTIYILHKGGGFFEKSNL
-730 FSLEFDYYGIDKIKK
+730 INNYANNYDIAKIEL
-745 TNNNIVKDNEISM
+745 D
-758 LSDGTFEKCNFFNN
+758 
-772 KRIHYYDGD
+772 
-781 DMNLTS
+781 
-787 CNLIGNCTDDRA
+787 
-799 QSNAFGLQALH
+799 QFG
-810 SSNIFS
+810 SSNIWNTENVVI
-816 NKYGLTG
+816 NKGST
-823 AYISNG
+823 
-829 PKVYTTDTPNYFGSS
+829 VYTPDFPNYFGSS
-844 NESLVRKGIYDINND
+844 KEATVRKGILDIYNN
-859 YSTTE
+859 YGTTE

-874 NAEAHGIV
+874 NADAHGIV
-882 WKVVVNGYDAQ
+882 WKVVVDGYDAQ

-909 EVYFNRPMRTSVT
+909 EVYFNRPMRTNVT

-932 YTQIPIAEEGTW
+932 YTQIPIAEDGTW

-952 TYLTITGKT
+952 AYLTITGKT

-970 VDGAKDNEGFEIPYE
+970 VDGAKDDEGFEIPYE

-1102 KVDVADVVTTVNYA
+1102 NVDVADVITTVNYA
-1116 SGQNPKPFI
+1116 SGQEPKPFI

-1181 AGVQIQIATEKGSQI
+1181 AGVQIQIATEKGSEVT
-1196 KATDEMEGFE
+1196 ATGEMEGFE
-1206 QTSSWLSDNDFIYLA
+1206 QASSWLSDNDFIYLA

-1262 QETSVTRLGADVMNV
+1262 ELSSITRLGSDVMNV

-1305 DGKKVVK
+1305 DGKKMVK

>member
-1 MKLHYIFTVALTALM
+1 MHKSSLTGGG
-16 AIPAMAQDRNNEDE
+16 NNISYD
-30 VVKVNARFS
+30 
-39 AYNYREGEL
+39 
-48 IVKFKDQSAA
+48 
-58 QIKAPR
+58 
-64 RTKFRTSGVNS
+64 
-75 IDATLRALGVS
+75 
-86 EVEELMPLSGHQP
+86 
-99 VKRLARSVNGQTVTA
+99 
-114 PAMNRVYLMRYNKAK
+114 
-129 VRNVEEAVAK
+129 
-139 LSKLK
+139 
-144 DVEYAEPNRIVYALG
+144 
-159 GAEAMAAQSK
+159 
-169 ALDEAQQQTADGE
+169 
-182 NRAVSFNDPLFGNQW
+182 DPLFGQQW
-197 GLQSMQIPLLWQEP
+197 GLQTMKLPQLWQQP
-211 FITNK
+211 IITQK
-216 RPVIA
+216 RPIIA

-240 NAKEAEGAEEYDDDG
+240 NTKESEGAEDYDDDG
-255 NGFNDDVHGWDFV
+255 NGFKDDLHGWDFV

-283 CAGIAAAVAG
+283 CAGIAAAVGG

-333 NGADI
+333 NDADI
-338 ISMSFGSYGESRAEE
+338 ISMSFGSYGESKAEE

-365 VAAAGNDGMCLNHK
+365 VAAAGNDGKCLNHEHLK
-379 HGRGDPAPMYPAS
+379 EGQDKPMPMYPAS
-392 YTFVLGVQAMSSEG
+392 YTFVLGVQAMNSKG
-406 NITDWSNYDDDGPTY
+406 ILAKWSNYDDNGSTY
-421 SEWGEAKLY
+421 SEWGEDKLY
-430 NYELLAPGV
+430 NYELLAPGED
-439 NIESTYPGG
+439 IESTYPGG

-463 AGALSRLIQTKEY
+463 AGALSRLIQSKEY
-476 VNKEY
+476 ANKEY

-491 ETGGLDIYKA
+491 TTGGLDIYKA
-501 FSIKDEDRTPELSFV
+501 FSIKDEDRKPELSFV

-540 FYPIVRN
+540 IYPIVRN

-569 VELIKKEADF
+569 VEFIKKEADF
-579 GAELSAYGKGKS
+579 GSELSAYGKARS
-591 DEPLRIKIN
+591 AEPLRIKIN
-600 DKCADNRR
+600 EMCADNRH
-608 IRLVLKGTCD
+608 INLVIKGTCD
-618 GMQGEFTQEITL
+618 GMEGEITQNITL
-630 TVENGVEIGGLI
+630 TVENGVEIGGVI
-642 KENTT
+642 KEDMT

-658 TIAVPQGVTLTI
+658 NLAIPEGVTLTI
-670 KPGTIL
+670 KPGTKL
-676 DFKNT
+676 EFKGTYFSNW
-681 NIKNVGTI
+681 GTI
-689 NAIGKPDS
+689 NAAGKPDS
-697 LIVLNGMND
+697 LIVLEGMD
-706 PSSIGGASID
+706 DKASSIHDGATINLSG
-716 ISDFSYT
+716 FSYT
-723 VIQNSNL
+723 ELRNSRLGTYIGNYNNVI
-730 FSLEFDYYGIDKIKK
+730 I
-745 TNNNIVKDNEISM
+745 NNNLIDWLNGQEASNYKYENHTCNIYNNYINICSTKES
-758 LSDGTFEKCNFFNN
+758 EKCNLINN
-772 KRIHYYDGD
+772 Y
-781 DMNLTS
+781 
-787 CNLIGNCTDDRA
+787 A
-799 QSNAFGLQALH
+799 QRNYRCDIDLSIFK
-810 SSNIFS
+810 SSNIW
-816 NKYGLTG
+816 NTG
-823 AYISNG
+823 NFNFRKGVIVFT
-829 PKVYTTDTPNYFGSS
+829 PEFPNYFGSS
-844 NESLVRKGIYDINND
+844 KEATVRKSILDIHND
-859 YSTTE
+859 YGTTE

-874 NAEAHGIV
+874 NAEAHGVV

-909 EVYFNRPMRTSVT
+909 EVNFNRPMRTSVT
-922 PMVAMGVRPP
+922 PMVAMGVRMP

-944 SADSTVYT
+944 SADSLIYT
-952 TYLTITGKT
+952 AYLTITGKT

-970 VDGAKDNEGFEIPYE
+970 VDGAKDDEGFEIPIE

-1102 KVDVADVVTTVNYA
+1102 NVDVADVITTVNYA
-1116 SGQNPKPFI
+1116 SGQEPKPFI
-1125 FEAADVNTDLQIDI
+1125 FEAADVNKDLQIDI

-1181 AGVQIQIATEKGSQI
+1181 AGVQIQIATEKGSEVT
-1196 KATDEMEGFE
+1196 ATGEMEGFE
-1206 QTSSWLSDNDFIYLA
+1206 QASSWLSDNDFIYLA

-1262 QETSVTRLGADVMNV
+1262 ELSSITRLGSDVMNV

>member
-1 MKLHYIFTVALTALM
+1 MKL
-16 AIPAMAQDRNNEDE
+16 PQ
-30 VVKVNARFS
+30 
-39 AYNYREGEL
+39 
-48 IVKFKDQSAA
+48 
-58 QIKAPR
+58 
-64 RTKFRTSGVNS
+64 
-75 IDATLRALGVS
+75 
-86 EVEELMPLSGHQP
+86 
-99 VKRLARSVNGQTVTA
+99 
-114 PAMNRVYLMRYNKAK
+114 
-129 VRNVEEAVAK
+129 
-139 LSKLK
+139 
-144 DVEYAEPNRIVYALG
+144 
-159 GAEAMAAQSK
+159 
-169 ALDEAQQQTADGE
+169 
-182 NRAVSFNDPLFGNQW
+182 
-197 GLQSMQIPLLWQEP
+197 LWQQP
-211 FITNK
+211 IITQK
-216 RPVIA
+216 RPIIA

-240 NAKEAEGAEEYDDDG
+240 NTKESEGAEDYDDDG
-255 NGFNDDVHGWDFV
+255 NGFKDDLHGWDFV

-283 CAGIAAAVAG
+283 CAGIAAAVGG

-338 ISMSFGSYGESRAEE
+338 ISMSFGSYGESKAEE

-365 VAAAGNDGMCLNHK
+365 VAAAGNDGGCLNHN
-379 HGRGDPAPMYPAS
+379 HGWIYDLKPMYPAVYS
-392 YTFVLGVQAMSSEG
+392 FVLGVQAMNSKG
-406 NITDWSNYDDDGPTY
+406 LRAKWSNYDDDGSTY
-421 SEWGEAKLY
+421 SEWGEDKLY
-430 NYELLAPGV
+430 NYELLAPGED
-439 NIESTYPGG
+439 IESTYPGG

-463 AGALSRLIQTKEY
+463 AGALSRLIQAKEY
-476 VNKEY
+476 ANKEY

-491 ETGGLDIYKA
+491 TTGGLDIYKA
-501 FSIKDEDRTPELSFV
+501 FSIKDEDRIPELSFV

-530 GRPDA
+530 GRADA

-569 VELIKKEADF
+569 VEFIKKEADF
-579 GAELSAYGKGKS
+579 GSELSAYGKARS
-591 DEPLRIKIN
+591 AEPLRIKIN
-600 DKCADNRR
+600 DNCADNRH
-608 IRLVLKGTCD
+608 IHLVIKGTCD
-618 GMQGEFTQEITL
+618 GMEGEITQDITL
-630 TVENGVEIGGLI
+630 TVENGVEIGGVI
-642 KENTT
+642 RKDMT

-658 TIAVPQGVTLTI
+658 NLAIPKGVTLTI
-670 KPGTIL
+670 KPGTKL
-676 DFKNT
+676 EFKGTYFSNA
-681 NIKNVGTI
+681 GTI
-689 NAIGKPDS
+689 NAAGKPDS
-697 LIVLNGMND
+697 LIVLEGIASKDNING
-706 PSSIGGASID
+706 AD
-716 ISDFSYT
+716 INLSGFSYT
-723 VIQNSNL
+723 ELKESRIDNSSGNFNNVIIDNNYMSHTV
-730 FSLEFDYYGIDKIKK
+730 SEFINGCNIY
-745 TNNNIVKDNEISM
+745 NNAIWVTEYS
-758 LSDGTFEKCNFFNN
+758 SFEKSNIINNYAIYDNIGLIELNIFN
-772 KRIHYYDGD
+772 
-781 DMNLTS
+781 
-787 CNLIGNCTDDRA
+787 
-799 QSNAFGLQALH
+799 
-810 SSNIFS
+810 SSNIW
-816 NKYGLTG
+816 NTEHIGIKAGTT
-823 AYISNG
+823 
-829 PKVYTTDTPNYFGSS
+829 VYTTDTPNYFGSS
-844 NESLVRKGIYDINND
+844 KEATVRKSILDIHND
-859 YSTTE
+859 YGTTE

-874 NAEAHGIV
+874 NAEAHGVV
-882 WKVVVNGYDAQ
+882 WKVVVDGYDAQ

-909 EVYFNRPMRTSVT
+909 EVYFNRPMRTNVT

-932 YTQIPIAEEGTW
+932 YTQIPIAEDGTW

-952 TYLTITGKT
+952 AYLTITGKT

-985 NSRFNVNVQAAGS
+985 NTRFNVNVQAAGS

-1102 KVDVADVVTTVNYA
+1102 KVDVADVITTVNYA
-1116 SGQNPKPFI
+1116 SGQEPKPFI

-1181 AGVQIQIATEKGSQI
+1181 AGVQIQIATEKGREVT
-1196 KATDEMEGFE
+1196 ATGEMEGFE
-1206 QTSSWLSDNDFIYLA
+1206 QASSWLSDNDFIYLA

-1262 QETSVTRLGADVMNV
+1262 ELSSITRLGSDVMNV

>member
-139 LSKLK
+139 LAKLK

-159 GAEAMAAQSK
+159 GAEAMDAQSK
-169 ALDEAQQQTADGE
+169 ALDEAQQQTAGGE
-182 NRAVSFNDPLFGNQW
+182 NRDVSFNDPLFGNQW

-283 CAGIAAAVAG
+283 CAGIAAAVGG

-338 ISMSFGSYGESRAEE
+338 ISMSFGSYGESKAEE

-365 VAAAGNDGMCLNHK
+365 VAAAGNDGICLNHA
-379 HGRGDPAPMYPAS
+379 HPERGQFAPKPMYPAS
-392 YTFVLGVQAMSSEG
+392 YTFVLGVQAMDSEG
-406 NITDWSNYDDDGPTY
+406 YRAGFSNYDDNGPTY
-421 SEWGEAKLY
+421 SEWGEDKLY
-430 NYELLAPGV
+430 NYELLAPGA

-501 FSIKDEDRTPELSFV
+501 FSIKDEDRIPELSFV

-540 FYPIVRN
+540 LYPIVRN

-630 TVENGVEIGGLI
+630 TVENGVEIGGVI
-642 KENTT
+642 KKDMT

-658 TIAVPQGVTLTI
+658 NLAISKGVTLTI
-670 KPGTIL
+670 KPGTKL
-676 DFKNT
+676 EFKDTYFT
-681 NIKNVGTI
+681 NNGTI
-689 NAIGKPDS
+689 NAAGKPDS
-697 LIVLNGMND
+697 LIVLEGIDNKNV
-706 PSSIGGASID
+706 IGGVYINLSG
-716 ISDFSYT
+716 FSYT
-723 VIQNSNL
+723 ELKKSHISCFKGNFNNVI
-730 FSLEFDYYGIDKIKK
+730 ID
-745 TNNNIVKDNEISM
+745 NNDIFQMPENYNHNGCNIYNNTIYTTG
-758 LSDGTFEKCNFFNN
+758 DGRFEKSNIINN
-772 KRIHYYDGD
+772 YARFDNDG
-781 DMNLTS
+781 
-787 CNLIGNCTDDRA
+787 LIGLN
-799 QSNAFGLQALH
+799 QFN
-810 SSNIFS
+810 SSNIW
-816 NKYGLTG
+816 NTEHIGIQADAT
-823 AYISNG
+823 
-829 PKVYTTDTPNYFGSS
+829 VYTTDTPNYFGSS
-844 NESLVRKGIYDINND
+844 KEATVRKSILDIYNN
-859 YSTTE
+859 YGTTE

-874 NAEAHGIV
+874 NADDHGVV
-882 WKVVVNGYDAQ
+882 WKVVVDGYDAQ

-922 PMVAMGVRPP
+922 PMVAMGVRMP
-932 YTQIPIAEEGTW
+932 YTQIPIAEDGTW

-952 TYLTITGKT
+952 AYLTITGKT

-998 LSTGFMGEAG
+998 LSTGFMGKAG

-1102 KVDVADVVTTVNYA
+1102 NVDVADVITTVNYA
-1116 SGQNPKPFI
+1116 SGQEPKPFI
-1125 FEAADVNTDLQIDI
+1125 FEAADINKDLQIDI

-1153 ADVSSMAMATA
+1153 TDVSSMAMATA

-1196 KATDEMEGFE
+1196 KATDEMDGFE
-1206 QTSSWLSDNDFIYLA
+1206 QTSSWLSDNDFLFLA

>member
-30 VVKVNARFS
+30 VVKVDARFS

-139 LSKLK
+139 LAKLK

-159 GAEAMAAQSK
+159 GAEAMDAQSK
-169 ALDEAQQQTADGE
+169 ALDEAQQQNAGGE
-182 NRAVSFNDPLFGNQW
+182 NRVVSFNDPLFGNQW

-216 RPVIA
+216 RPVIT

-283 CAGIAAAVAG
+283 CAGIAAAVGG

-338 ISMSFGSYGESRAEE
+338 ISMSFGSYGESKAEE

-365 VAAAGNDGMCLNHK
+365 VAAAGNDGICLNHA
-379 HGRGDPAPMYPAS
+379 HPERGQFAPKPMYPAS
-392 YTFVLGVQAMSSEG
+392 YTFVLGVQAMDSEG
-406 NITDWSNYDDDGPTY
+406 YRAGFSNYDDNGPTY
-421 SEWGEAKLY
+421 SEWGEDKLY
-430 NYELLAPGV
+430 NYELLAPGA

-476 VNKEY
+476 ANKEY
-481 LFGDLINACS
+481 LFGDLINARAA
-491 ETGGLDIYKA
+491 TGGLDIYKT
-501 FSIKDEDRTPELSFV
+501 FSIKDEDRIPELSFV

-530 GRPDA
+530 GKPDT

-540 FYPIVRN
+540 LYPIVRN

-630 TVENGVEIGGLI
+630 TVENGVEIGGVI
-642 KENTT
+642 KKDMT

-658 TIAVPQGVTLTI
+658 NLAISKGVTLTI
-670 KPGTIL
+670 KPGTKL
-676 DFKNT
+676 EFKDTYFT
-681 NIKNVGTI
+681 NNGTI
-689 NAIGKPDS
+689 NAAGKPDS
-697 LIVLNGMND
+697 LIVLEGIDNKNV
-706 PSSIGGASID
+706 IGGVYINLSG
-716 ISDFSYT
+716 FSYT
-723 VIQNSNL
+723 ELKKSHISCFKGNFNNVI
-730 FSLEFDYYGIDKIKK
+730 IDNNDIFQMPENY
-745 TNNNIVKDNEISM
+745 NNNGCNIYNNTIYTTG
-758 LSDGTFEKCNFFNN
+758 DGCFEKSNIINN
-772 KRIHYYDGD
+772 YARFDNDG
-781 DMNLTS
+781 
-787 CNLIGNCTDDRA
+787 LIGLN
-799 QSNAFGLQALH
+799 QFN
-810 SSNIFS
+810 SSNIW
-816 NKYGLTG
+816 NTEHIGIQADAT
-823 AYISNG
+823 
-829 PKVYTTDTPNYFGSS
+829 VYTTDTPNYFGSS
-844 NESLVRKGIYDINND
+844 KEATVRKSILDIYNN
-859 YSTTE
+859 YGTTE

-874 NAEAHGIV
+874 NADAHGVV
-882 WKVVVNGYDAQ
+882 WKVVVDGYDAQ

-932 YTQIPIAEEGTW
+932 YTQIPIAEDGTW

-952 TYLTITGKT
+952 AYLTITGKT

-985 NSRFNVNVQAAGS
+985 NTRFNVNVQAAGS

-1102 KVDVADVVTTVNYA
+1102 NVDVADVITTVNYA
-1116 SGQNPKPFI
+1116 SGQEPKPFI
-1125 FEAADVNTDLQIDI
+1125 FEAADINKDLQIDI

-1221 YSMSGKTLTAGKHA
+1221 YSMSGKTLAAGKHA

>member
-1 MKLHYIFTVALTALM
+1 MTALA
-16 AIPAMAQDRNNEDE
+16 AIPTMAQDRNNEDE
-30 VVKVNARFS
+30 VVKVDARFS
-39 AYNYREGEL
+39 AYNYREGEV

-58 QIKAPR
+58 QINAPR

-75 IDATLRALGVS
+75 IDATLRELGVS
-86 EVEELMPLSGHQP
+86 EVEALMPLSGNQQ
-99 VKRLARSVNGQTVTA
+99 VKRLARSVNGKTVAA
-114 PAMNRVYLMRYNKAK
+114 PAMNRIYLMHFDKTK
-129 VRNVEEAVAK
+129 VRNTEEAVAK
-139 LSKLK
+139 LAKLA

-159 GAEAMAAQSK
+159 NTESQAGQSK
-169 ALDEAQQQTADGE
+169 ALMDVQDQANGRGNNISYD
-182 NRAVSFNDPLFGNQW
+182 DPLFGQQW
-197 GLQSMQIPLLWQEP
+197 GLQTMKLPQLWQQP
-211 FITNK
+211 IITQK
-216 RPVIA
+216 RPIIA

-240 NAKEAEGAEEYDDDG
+240 NTKESEGAEDYDDDG
-255 NGFNDDVHGWDFV
+255 NGFKDDLHGWDFV

-283 CAGIAAAVAG
+283 CAGIAAAVGG

-338 ISMSFGSYGESRAEE
+338 ISMSFGSYGESKAEE

-365 VAAAGNDGMCLNHK
+365 VAAAGNDGKCMNHK
-379 HGRGDPAPMYPAS
+379 HPEKAQDKPMPMYPAS
-392 YTFVLGVQAMSSEG
+392 YTFVLGVQAMNSEG
-406 NITDWSNYDDDGPTY
+406 NITDWSNYDDNGPTY
-421 SEWGEAKLY
+421 TEWGEDKLY
-430 NYELLAPGV
+430 NYELLAPGA

-463 AGALSRLIQTKEY
+463 AGALSRLIQSKEY
-476 VNKEY
+476 ANKEY
-481 LFGDLINACS
+481 LFGDLINARS
-491 ETGGLDIYKA
+491 ATGGLDIYKV
-501 FSIKDEDRTPELSFV
+501 FSIKDEDRIPELSFV
-516 TYEMDDSTNVGDGD
+516 NYEMDDSTNVGDGD

-540 FYPIVRN
+540 IYPIVRN

-569 VELIKKEADF
+569 VEFIKKEADF
-579 GAELSAYGKGKS
+579 GSELSAYGKGKS
-591 DEPLRIKIN
+591 AEPLRIKIN
-600 DKCADNRR
+600 DNCADNRH
-608 IRLVLKGTCD
+608 IRLVIKGTCD
-618 GMQGEFTQEITL
+618 GMEKEITQDITL
-630 TVENGVEIGGLI
+630 TVENGVEIGGVI
-642 KENTT
+642 KKDMT
-647 LYPNVHYIVTK
+647 LYPNVHYIVT
-658 TIAVPQGVTLTI
+658 TNLAIPEGVTLTI
-670 KPGTIL
+670 KPGTKL
-676 DFKNT
+676 EFKGTYFENR
-681 NIKNVGTI
+681 GTI
-689 NAIGKPDS
+689 NAAGKPDS
-697 LIVLNGMND
+697 LIVLEGMDNKGDNNG
-706 PSSIGGASID
+706 AD
-716 ISDFSYT
+716 INLSGFSYT
-723 VIQNSNL
+723 ELKKSKIYECYGNFNNVVINENYMYYITDYRGYGINNGCNIYNNTIYVSGYDRFEKSNL
-730 FSLEFDYYGIDKIKK
+730 I
-745 TNNNIVKDNEISM
+745 NNYAQHDDIGLIELNP
-758 LSDGTFEKCNFFNN
+758 FN
-772 KRIHYYDGD
+772 
-781 DMNLTS
+781 
-787 CNLIGNCTDDRA
+787 
-799 QSNAFGLQALH
+799 
-810 SSNIFS
+810 SSNIW
-816 NKYGLTG
+816 NTEHVGIVKG
-823 AYISNG
+823 AI
-829 PKVYTTDTPNYFGSS
+829 VYTTDNPNYFGSS
-844 NESLVRKGIYDINND
+844 KEATVRKGILDINNN
-859 YSTTE
+859 YGTTE

-874 NAEAHGIV
+874 NAEAHGVV
-882 WKVVVNGYDAQ
+882 WKVVVDGYDAQ

-952 TYLTITGKT
+952 AYLTITGKT

-970 VDGAKDNEGFEIPYE
+970 VDGAKDDEGFEIPYE

-1102 KVDVADVVTTVNYA
+1102 KVDVADVITTVNYA
-1116 SGQNPKPFI
+1116 SGQEPKPFI

-1181 AGVQIQIATEKGSQI
+1181 AGVQIQIATEKGSEVT
-1196 KATDEMEGFE
+1196 ATGEMEGFE
-1206 QTSSWLSDNDFIYLA
+1206 QASSWLSDNDFIYLA

-1262 QETSVTRLGADVMNV
+1262 ELSSITRLGSDVMNV

>member
-1 MKLHYIFTVALTALM
+1 MYKTKPTGGG
-16 AIPAMAQDRNNEDE
+16 NNISYD
-30 VVKVNARFS
+30 
-39 AYNYREGEL
+39 
-48 IVKFKDQSAA
+48 
-58 QIKAPR
+58 
-64 RTKFRTSGVNS
+64 
-75 IDATLRALGVS
+75 
-86 EVEELMPLSGHQP
+86 
-99 VKRLARSVNGQTVTA
+99 
-114 PAMNRVYLMRYNKAK
+114 
-129 VRNVEEAVAK
+129 
-139 LSKLK
+139 
-144 DVEYAEPNRIVYALG
+144 
-159 GAEAMAAQSK
+159 
-169 ALDEAQQQTADGE
+169 
-182 NRAVSFNDPLFGNQW
+182 DPLFGQQW
-197 GLQSMQIPLLWQEP
+197 GLQTMKLPQLWQQP
-211 FITNK
+211 IITQK
-216 RPVIA
+216 RPIIA

-240 NAKEAEGAEEYDDDG
+240 NTKEAEGAEDYDDDG
-255 NGFNDDVHGWDFV
+255 NGFKDDLHGWDFV

-283 CAGIAAAVAG
+283 CAGIAAAVGG

-338 ISMSFGSYGESRAEE
+338 ISMSFGSYGESKAEE

-365 VAAAGNDGMCLNHK
+365 VAAAGNDGMCLNHA
-379 HGRGDPAPMYPAS
+379 HPGQIIPMPMYPAS
-392 YTFVLGVQAMSSEG
+392 YTFVLGVQAMNSEG
-406 NITDWSNYDDDGPTY
+406 NITYWSNYDDNGPTY
-421 SEWGEAKLY
+421 TEWGEDKLY
-430 NYELLAPGV
+430 NYELLAPGA

-463 AGALSRLIQTKEY
+463 AGALSRLIQAKEY
-476 VNKEY
+476 ANKEY

-491 ETGGLDIYKA
+491 STGGLDIYKA
-501 FSIKDEDRTPELSFV
+501 FSIKDEDRKPELSFV

-530 GRPDA
+530 GRADA

-569 VELIKKEADF
+569 VEFIKKEADF
-579 GAELSAYGKGKS
+579 GSELSAYGKGKS
-591 DEPLRIKIN
+591 AEPLRIKIN
-600 DKCADNRR
+600 DKCADNRH
-608 IRLVLKGTCD
+608 IRLVIKGTCD
-618 GMQGEFTQEITL
+618 GMEGEITQDITL
-630 TVENGVEIGGLI
+630 TVENGVEIGGVI
-642 KENTT
+642 KKDMT

-658 TIAVPQGVTLTI
+658 NLAIPEGVTLTI
-670 KPGTIL
+670 KPGTKL
-676 DFKNT
+676 EFRDTYFEN
-681 NIKNVGTI
+681 NGTLK
-689 NAIGKPDS
+689 AIGKPDS
-697 LIVLNGMND
+697 MIVLDGLYPGINRHLQYLKDLEYVSLNNVRCNMLTMDIKNCYLTNLN
-706 PSSIGGASID
+706 ID
-716 ISDFSYT
+716 YM
-723 VIQNSNL
+723 
-730 FSLEFDYYGIDKIKK
+730 EGDYAY
-745 TNNNIVKDNEISM
+745 
-758 LSDGTFEKCNFFNN
+758 CNFVNSKFWGKSTIGSKFEN
-772 KRIHYYDGD
+772 
-781 DMNLTS
+781 
-787 CNLIGNCTDDRA
+787 CNLIGNETDVSELYAAIDLF
-799 QSNAFGLQALH
+799 STN
-810 SSNIFS
+810 SSNIFNNS
-816 NKYGLTG
+816 TTG
-823 AYISNG
+823 TYIEKG
-829 PKVYTTDTPNYFGSS
+829 ATVYTPDLPNYFGSAK
-844 NESLVRKGIYDINND
+844 ESTVRKSILDIHNN
-859 YSTTE
+859 YGTTE

-882 WKVVVNGYDAQ
+882 WKVVVDGYDAQ

-922 PMVAMGVRPP
+922 PMVSMGVRPP

-944 SADSTVYT
+944 SADSLIYT
-952 TYLTITGKT
+952 AYLTITGKT

-985 NSRFNVNVQAAGS
+985 NTRFNVNVQAAGS

-1102 KVDVADVVTTVNYA
+1102 NVDVADVITTVNYA
-1116 SGQNPKPFI
+1116 SGQEPKPFI

-1181 AGVQIQIATEKGSQI
+1181 AGVQIQIATEKGSEVT
-1196 KATDEMEGFE
+1196 ATDEMEGFE
-1206 QTSSWLSDNDFIYLA
+1206 QASSWLSDNDFIYLA

-1262 QETSVTRLGADVMNV
+1262 ELSSITRLGSDVMNV

>member
-1 MKLHYIFTVALTALM
+1 MHKISLM
-16 AIPAMAQDRNNEDE
+16 GGGKN
-30 VVKVNARFS
+30 
-39 AYNYREGEL
+39 
-48 IVKFKDQSAA
+48 
-58 QIKAPR
+58 
-64 RTKFRTSGVNS
+64 TSY
-75 IDATLRALGVS
+75 D
-86 EVEELMPLSGHQP
+86 
-99 VKRLARSVNGQTVTA
+99 
-114 PAMNRVYLMRYNKAK
+114 
-129 VRNVEEAVAK
+129 
-139 LSKLK
+139 
-144 DVEYAEPNRIVYALG
+144 
-159 GAEAMAAQSK
+159 
-169 ALDEAQQQTADGE
+169 
-182 NRAVSFNDPLFGNQW
+182 DPLFGQQW
-197 GLQSMQIPLLWQEP
+197 GLQTMKLPQLWQQP
-211 FITNK
+211 IITQK
-216 RPVIA
+216 RPIIA

-240 NAKEAEGAEEYDDDG
+240 NTKESEGAEDYDDDG
-255 NGFNDDVHGWDFV
+255 NGFKDDLHGWDFV

-283 CAGIAAAVAG
+283 CAGIAAAVGG

-320 VATIIKGIDYAVA
+320 VATIIKGIDYAVT

-338 ISMSFGSYGESRAEE
+338 ISMSFGSYGESKAQE

-365 VAAAGNDGMCLNHK
+365 VAAAGNDGKCLNHK
-379 HGRGDPAPMYPAS
+379 HPEKAQNFPMPMYPAS
-392 YTFVLGVQAMSSEG
+392 YTFVLGVQAMNGEG
-406 NITDWSNYDDDGPTY
+406 NITGWSNYDDNGPIYT
-421 SEWGEAKLY
+421 EWGEDKLY
-430 NYELLAPGV
+430 NYELLAPGA

-448 NYKSLNGTSMATPMV
+448 NYKPLSGTSMATPMV
-463 AGALSRLIQTKEY
+463 AGALSRLIQSKEY
-476 VNKEY
+476 ANKEY

-491 ETGGLDIYKA
+491 ATGGLDIYKA
-501 FSIKDEDRTPELSFV
+501 FSIKDEDRIPELSFV
-516 TYEMDDSTNVGDGD
+516 TYEMDDSTNIGDGD

-540 FYPIVRN
+540 IYPIVRN

-557 SIELGENEDPQI
+557 SIELGENEDQQI
-569 VELIKKEADF
+569 VEFIKKEADF
-579 GAELSAYGKGKS
+579 GSELSAYGKGKS
-591 DEPLRIKIN
+591 AEPLRIKIN
-600 DKCADNRR
+600 DNCADNRH
-608 IRLVLKGTCD
+608 IRLVIKGTCD
-618 GMQGEFTQEITL
+618 GMEKEITQDITL
-630 TVENGVEIGGLI
+630 IVENGVEIGGVI
-642 KENTT
+642 RKDMT

-658 TIAVPQGVTLTI
+658 SLAIPKGVTLTI
-670 KPGTIL
+670 KPGTKL
-676 DFKNT
+676 EFKDTYFEN
-681 NIKNVGTI
+681 NGTI
-689 NAIGKPDS
+689 NAVGKPDS
-697 LIVLNGMND
+697 LIVLEGINSKSNWA
-706 PSSIGGASID
+706 GGASINL
-716 ISDFSYT
+716 SGFSYT
-723 VIQNSNL
+723 EVRNSNAYSIGGDYNNVFFNHNLIQNGGGQYTISCNIYNNRIDRCGINFVKSNIINNDIYNST
-730 FSLEFDYYGIDKIKK
+730 FSLIYLDE
-745 TNNNIVKDNEISM
+745 VE
-758 LSDGTFEKCNFFNN
+758 
-772 KRIHYYDGD
+772 
-781 DMNLTS
+781 
-787 CNLIGNCTDDRA
+787 
-799 QSNAFGLQALH
+799 
-810 SSNIFS
+810 SSNIWNS
-816 NKYGLTG
+816 ERVGIEKG
-823 AYISNG
+823 AT
-829 PKVYTTDTPNYFGSS
+829 VYTPDFPNYFGSS
-844 NESLVRKGIYDINND
+844 KEATVRKSILDIYND
-859 YSTTE
+859 YYTTE

-874 NAEAHGIV
+874 NAEAHGVV
-882 WKVVVNGYDAQ
+882 WKVVVDGYDAQ

-970 VDGAKDNEGFEIPYE
+970 VDGAKDTEGFEIPYE

-1102 KVDVADVVTTVNYA
+1102 KVDVADVITTVNYA
-1116 SGQNPKPFI
+1116 SGQEPKPFI

-1181 AGVQIQIATEKGSQI
+1181 AGVQIQIATEKGSEVT
-1196 KATDEMEGFE
+1196 ATGEMEGFE
-1206 QTSSWLSDNDFIYLA
+1206 QASSWLSDNDFIYLA

-1262 QETSVTRLGADVMNV
+1262 ELSSITRLGSDVMNV

-1286 KLSGRSSDLKKLP
+1286 KLSGRSSDLNRLP

-1305 DGKKVVK
+1305 DGKKMVK

>member
-30 VVKVNARFS
+30 VVKVDARFS

-139 LSKLK
+139 LAKLK

-169 ALDEAQQQTADGE
+169 ALDEAQQQTAGGE

-255 NGFNDDVHGWDFV
+255 NGFDDDVHGWDFV

-283 CAGIAAAVAG
+283 CAGIAAAVGG

-338 ISMSFGSYGESRAEE
+338 ISMSFGSYGESKAEE
-353 QALGRAYQKAVL
+353 QALGRAYQKAFL

-392 YTFVLGVQAMSSEG
+392 YTFVLGVQAMDSEG
-406 NITDWSNYDDDGPTY
+406 YRAGFSNYDDDGPAY
-421 SEWGEAKLY
+421 SEWGEDKLY

-481 LFGDLINACS
+481 LFGDLINTRAA
-491 ETGGLDIYKA
+491 TGGLDIYKA
-501 FSIKDEDRTPELSFV
+501 FSIKDEDRIPELSFV

-569 VELIKKEADF
+569 VEFIKKEADF
-579 GAELSAYGKGKS
+579 GSELSAYGKGKS
-591 DEPLRIKIN
+591 TEPLRIKIN
-600 DKCADNRR
+600 DKCADNRH

-618 GMQGEFTQEITL
+618 GMQGEFTQDITL
-630 TVENGVEIGGLI
+630 TVENGVEIGGVI
-642 KENTT
+642 KKDMT

-658 TIAVPQGVTLTI
+658 NLAIPEGVTLTI
-670 KPGTIL
+670 KPGTKL
-676 DFKNT
+676 EFKDTYFINY
-681 NIKNVGTI
+681 GTI
-689 NAIGKPDS
+689 NAAGKPDS
-697 LIVLNGMND
+697 LIVLEGLNNTHLDLGAEMNLSGFEYTEVKSSKLYLVSGEVRNNAIKNNRIFLINGNWKSCNFYD
-706 PSSIGGASID
+706 N
-716 ISDFSYT
+716 
-723 VIQNSNL
+723 VIEN
-730 FSLEFDYYGIDKIKK
+730 FDG
-745 TNNNIVKDNEISM
+745 NIV
-758 LSDGTFEKCNFFNN
+758 
-772 KRIHYYDGD
+772 
-781 DMNLTS
+781 
-787 CNLIGNCTDDRA
+787 
-799 QSNAFGLQALH
+799 
-810 SSNIFS
+810 
-816 NKYGLTG
+816 
-823 AYISNG
+823 
-829 PKVYTTDTPNYFGSS
+829 
-844 NESLVRKGIYDINND
+844 
-859 YSTTE
+859 
-864 YDLSNMLTRP
+864 
-874 NAEAHGIV
+874 
-882 WKVVVNGYDAQ
+882 
-893 DEFDML
+893 
-899 PPLGVGKHKF
+899 
-909 EVYFNRPMRTSVT
+909 
-922 PMVAMGVRPP
+922 
-932 YTQIPIAEEGTW
+932 
-944 SADSTVYT
+944 
-952 TYLTITGKT
+952 
-961 GADGLNRIY
+961 
-970 VDGAKDNEGFEIPYE
+970 EGFLLNL
-985 NSRFNVNVQAAGS
+985 NSA
-998 LSTGFMGEAG
+998 
-1008 LGKVT
+1008 T
-1013 LSWNDVQNSFDD
+1013 L
-1025 FLGYNLYRYT
+1025 
-1035 DKGDTIKVNK
+1035 
-1045 QLLDN
+1045 
-1050 ETLEY
+1050 
-1055 VDYDVVP
+1055 
-1062 GTTYCYQYKV
+1062 
-1072 ITTDLKETDP
+1072 
-1082 SNVVAVT
+1082 
-1089 PMTSTLGDANGSG
+1089 
-1102 KVDVADVVTTVNYA
+1102 
-1116 SGQNPKPFI
+1116 
-1125 FEAADVNTDLQIDI
+1125 
-1139 LDVVGIIRTILNPN
+1139 
-1153 ADVSSMAMATA
+1153 
-1164 TYTVENGIVYVD
+1164 
-1176 SPVDL
+1176 
-1181 AGVQIQIATEKGSQI
+1181 
-1196 KATDEMEGFE
+1196 
-1206 QTSSWLSDNDFIYLA
+1206 
-1221 YSMSGKTLTAGKHA
+1221 
-1235 ILNIGNA
+1235 
-1242 KIMDIRLSDAAGK
+1242 
-1255 NVEAKAG
+1255 
-1262 QETSVTRLGADVMNV
+1262 
-1277 SGIYTLTGV
+1277 
-1286 KLSGRSSDLKKLP
+1286 
-1299 AGVYIV
+1299 
-1305 DGKKVVK
+1305 

>member
-1 MKLHYIFTVALTALM
+1 MKL
-16 AIPAMAQDRNNEDE
+16 PQ
-30 VVKVNARFS
+30 
-39 AYNYREGEL
+39 
-48 IVKFKDQSAA
+48 
-58 QIKAPR
+58 
-64 RTKFRTSGVNS
+64 
-75 IDATLRALGVS
+75 
-86 EVEELMPLSGHQP
+86 
-99 VKRLARSVNGQTVTA
+99 
-114 PAMNRVYLMRYNKAK
+114 
-129 VRNVEEAVAK
+129 
-139 LSKLK
+139 
-144 DVEYAEPNRIVYALG
+144 
-159 GAEAMAAQSK
+159 
-169 ALDEAQQQTADGE
+169 
-182 NRAVSFNDPLFGNQW
+182 
-197 GLQSMQIPLLWQEP
+197 LWQQP
-211 FITNK
+211 IITQK
-216 RPVIA
+216 RPIIA

-240 NAKEAEGAEEYDDDG
+240 NTKESEGAEDYDDDG
-255 NGFNDDVHGWDFV
+255 NGFKDDLHGWDFV

-283 CAGIAAAVAG
+283 CAGIAAAVGG

-338 ISMSFGSYGESRAEE
+338 ISMSFGSYGESKAEE

-365 VAAAGNDGMCLNHK
+365 VAAAGNDGMCLNHA
-379 HGRGDPAPMYPAS
+379 HPERGQMGPAPMYPGS
-392 YTFVLGVQAMSSEG
+392 YTFVLGVQAMNSEG
-406 NITDWSNYDDDGPTY
+406 NIASFSNYDDNGPTY
-421 SEWGEAKLY
+421 TEWGEDKLY
-430 NYELLAPGV
+430 NYELLAPGA

-448 NYKSLNGTSMATPMV
+448 NYKPLNGTSMATPMV

-476 VNKEY
+476 ANKEY

-491 ETGGLDIYKA
+491 TTGGLDIYKA
-501 FSIKDEDRTPELSFV
+501 FSIKDEDRIPELSFV

-530 GRPDA
+530 GRADA

-569 VELIKKEADF
+569 VEFIKKEADF
-579 GAELSAYGKGKS
+579 GSELSAYGKGKS
-591 DEPLRIKIN
+591 AEPLRIKIN
-600 DKCADNRR
+600 DKCADNRH
-608 IRLVLKGTCD
+608 IRLVIKGTCD
-618 GMQGEFTQEITL
+618 GMEKEITQDITL
-630 TVENGVEIGGLI
+630 IVENGVEIGGVI
-642 KENTT
+642 KKDMT

-658 TIAVPQGVTLTI
+658 NLAIPKGVTLTI
-670 KPGTIL
+670 KPGTKL
-676 DFKNT
+676 EFKGTYFSNA
-681 NIKNVGTI
+681 GTI
-689 NAIGKPDS
+689 NAAGKPDS
-697 LIVLNGMND
+697 LIVLEGIASKD
-706 PSSIGGASID
+706 DIKGAD
-716 ISDFSYT
+716 INLSGFSYT
-723 VIQNSNL
+723 ELKESRIYGCIGNFNNVIIDNNYMEYIL
-730 FSLEFDYYGIDKIKK
+730 NENINGCNIYNNAIFETEYEYGR
-745 TNNNIVKDNEISM
+745 
-758 LSDGTFEKCNFFNN
+758 FEKSNIINNYAYHNDIGLIALNIFN
-772 KRIHYYDGD
+772 
-781 DMNLTS
+781 
-787 CNLIGNCTDDRA
+787 
-799 QSNAFGLQALH
+799 
-810 SSNIFS
+810 SSNIW
-816 NKYGLTG
+816 NTEHIGIKAGTT
-823 AYISNG
+823 
-829 PKVYTTDTPNYFGSS
+829 VYTTDTPNYFGSS
-844 NESLVRKGIYDINND
+844 KEATVRKSILDIHNN
-859 YSTTE
+859 YGTIE

-874 NAEAHGIV
+874 NADAHGVV
-882 WKVVVNGYDAQ
+882 WKVVVDGYDAQ

-909 EVYFNRPMRTSVT
+909 EVYFNRPMRTNVT

-932 YTQIPIAEEGTW
+932 YTQIPIAEDGTW

-952 TYLTITGKT
+952 AYLTITGKT

-985 NSRFNVNVQAAGS
+985 NTRFNVNVQAAGS

-1045 QLLDN
+1045 QLLGN

-1102 KVDVADVVTTVNYA
+1102 KVDVADVITTVNYA
-1116 SGQNPKPFI
+1116 SGQEPKPFI

-1181 AGVQIQIATEKGSQI
+1181 AGVQIQIATEKGSEVT
-1196 KATDEMEGFE
+1196 ATGEMEGFE
-1206 QTSSWLSDNDFIYLA
+1206 QASSWLSDNDFIYLA

-1262 QETSVTRLGADVMNV
+1262 ELSSITRLGSDVMNV